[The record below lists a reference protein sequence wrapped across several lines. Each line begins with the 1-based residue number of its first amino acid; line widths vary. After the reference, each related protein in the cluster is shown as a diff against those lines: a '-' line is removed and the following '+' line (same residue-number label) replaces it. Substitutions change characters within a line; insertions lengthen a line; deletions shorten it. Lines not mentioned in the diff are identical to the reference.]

1 MKHTSKLLTAL
12 LLTMAFLVSAL
23 PVHGVHAEPETA
35 TVQKKAELVFVI
47 DSTGSMSG
55 AIKNV
60 KTGITSFVNSL
71 ETQGVNLRIGIVEY
85 RDIEEDG
92 MDSTIIHEL
101 NHSLWMNSTSEMVE
115 VLNGISAGGGGDD
128 PETVIDG
135 LGYLVDGETI
145 PWSSDSYKFAVVLT
159 DSGYKIANRHGFNS
173 LQEVAD
179 ALLTAGITTS
189 VVTEESEFSTYD
201 ALPDTTGGIKADISS
216 DFSTVL
222 ADLANQILG
231 LTGKAKKA
239 IYVLPGYLG
248 SELYDGPDDGTSG
261 GKRLWFPENPFDLDT
276 IVGQENLRKFYQDE
290 YGNGTQLHVD
300 YERDEYGTNIAPVY
314 TTYETLVKNLKK
326 EFGGENGE
334 YDVRFFP
341 YNWLEDLN
349 DSVKKLER
357 DIRKNHYDSVIF
369 VTHSTGGLLAS
380 AFIAKSDAN
389 KLLVSKAILIAAPLF
404 GTYASLLPIE
414 RGDARKTLNVL
425 GMDFWIDAIT
435 ANWWVRGWAKN
446 SPTTYQL
453 LPSDEYLRQVP
464 LLDSSS
470 TNWWTAWWNS
480 ESVDSV
486 DGYYNVLNRS
496 PRINPKLTI
505 GIENETENKPNRS
518 HKYFREK
525 ALNGDVVTQWSLAA
539 LMEVDTLLI
548 CTTSGHSTTKTARY
562 RSDRN
567 GGKKLADI
575 VYDRNGDGTVQGMS
589 ATGSIDGFVKLRT
602 CFFSAD
608 HGKLTKDPKVL
619 DQICTEIKG
628 MRNHSEK
635 HYTADTVGIS
645 QLVKIRYEADALVT
659 ATIYDADSNIVAQAS
674 SEGIS
679 GFDENDF
686 IFDSFADVEEDG
698 ERTEASIYM
707 PNSGYKIV
715 FTHGDSAGVS
725 VNFNASVSTL
735 VDDGWKDFSVMT
747 SVASTHD
754 SGLITSFDGT
764 AQVIDNDT
772 ITEIVEGTAEDWFTE
787 WEIPSSIK
795 VNKGDVLPIEI
806 SGSEA
811 EAVSDKLVWHSADES
826 IAHVSESGVLT
837 AVGYGK
843 TTISA
848 TDGNK
853 AVTAKV
859 TVMQNATA
867 VSFSD
872 VEMVIG
878 ERTLIRPS
886 FEPVSATET
895 DLTYSM
901 DKEGIIEINEF
912 GVMHALAEGSV
923 IVTGT
928 TAYGVSGQFTVTVK
942 DDTNYG
948 VESIALPAT
957 AKVGLNNKITLDV
970 AFNPV
975 NATNKNIK
983 WYVEDDSI
991 IRLTPGDAQAEIVG
1005 TKLGTTKVTAVSE
1018 DGGHVAECI
1027 VTVTEKEVG
1036 PPETGAVS
1044 MVLTGAML
1052 VVAGIAVNMGKR
1064 RKKH

>member
-23 PVHGVHAEPETA
+23 PTHGINAGTRTG
-35 TVQKKAELVFVI
+35 TVPKKAELVFVI
-47 DSTGSMSG
+47 DSTGSMG
-55 AIKNV
+55 DAINNV

-71 ETQGVNLRIGIVEY
+71 ETQGVKLRIGIVEY

-92 MDSTIIHEL
+92 LDSTIIHEL
-101 NHSLWMNSTSEMVE
+101 NHSPWMNSTSEMVG
-115 VLNGISAGGGGDD
+115 VLGGIAADGGGDI
-128 PETVIDG
+128 PESVIDG

-159 DSGYKIANRHGFNS
+159 DAGYKVANRHGFNS

-179 ALLTAGITTS
+179 ALLAAGINTS
-189 VVTEESEFSTYD
+189 VVTEESEFSTYEE
-201 ALPDTTGGIKADISS
+201 LYTTTGGTRANIYS

-231 LTGKAKKA
+231 LTEKAKKA

-248 SELYDGPDDGTSG
+248 SELYDGPDGTAG
-261 GKRLWFPENPFDLDT
+261 GDLVYVSIPGLILNMT
-276 IVGQENLRKFYQDE
+276 KFFQDADS
-290 YGNGTQLHVD
+290 NGTRLHVD
-300 YERDEYGTNIAPVY
+300 YARDEYGANG
-314 TTYETLVKNLKK
+314 TYKTLVDRLRA
-326 EFGGENGE
+326 EFVDE

-380 AFIAKSDAN
+380 AFIAKSNAN
-389 KLLVSKAILIAAPLF
+389 KLLVSKAIMIAAPLF

-414 RGDARKTLNVL
+414 RGDSRKF
-425 GMDFWIDAIT
+425 DFNEILSNIDWFSHGLDAIT
-435 ANWWVRGWAKN
+435 PKSWVRGWAKN

-453 LPSDEYLRQVP
+453 LPSSEYIRQIP
-464 LLDSSS
+464 MLNFNSD
-470 TNWWTAWWNS
+470 NWWNPWSNLEAIGSIGVYYRILNGS
-480 ESVDSV
+480 E
-486 DGYYNVLNRS
+486 
-496 PRINPKLTI
+496 RINPNLTN
-505 GIENETENKPNRS
+505 GTDRS
-518 HKYFREK
+518 HRYFRET
-525 ALNGDVVTQWSLAA
+525 ALKGDVISQWSLAS

-548 CTTSGHSTTKTARY
+548 CTTSGHSTTKTVLY
-562 RSDRN
+562 RN
-567 GGKKLADI
+567 GVFGGKKLDDI
-575 VYDRNGDGTVQGMS
+575 IYNRNGDGTVQGIS
-589 ATGSIDGFVKLRT
+589 ATGAVNGIVKLRVDYY
-602 CFFSAD
+602 SAD
-608 HGKLTKDPKVL
+608 HGGLCKDSEVL
-619 DQICTEIKG
+619 SRICSEIKG
-628 MRNHSEK
+628 MRTPVKNH
-635 HYTADTVGIS
+635 HVADTAGIS
-645 QLVKIRYEADALVT
+645 ELIKIRYKADVPVT
-659 ATIYDADSNIVAQAS
+659 ATIYDAENNVVAQVS
-674 SEGIS
+674 SEGIT

-686 IFDSFADVEEDG
+686 IFDSFADAEEDG

-707 PNSGYKIV
+707 PNGGYKIL
-715 FTHGDSAGVS
+715 FTHGNSADVS
-725 VNFNASVSTL
+725 VNFNAYVSTL

-747 SVASTHD
+747 SVASTYD
-754 SGLITSFDGT
+754 SGLIASFDGT
-764 AQVIDNDT
+764 TQVIDNDT
-772 ITEIVEGTAEDWFTE
+772 ITEIVGGTAEDWFTE
-787 WEIPSSIK
+787 WEIPSAIK

-811 EAVSDKLVWHSADES
+811 GAVSDKVVWHSADES
-826 IAHVSESGVLT
+826 IARVSESGVLT

-843 TTISA
+843 TIISA

-853 AVTAKV
+853 AVTSEV
-859 TVMQNATA
+859 TVIQNATA

-895 DLTYSM
+895 ELTYSM

-1005 TKLGTTKVTAVSE
+1005 TKLGSTKVTAVSE

-1044 MVLTGAML
+1044 MVMTGIML

>member
-23 PVHGVHAEPETA
+23 PTHGINAGTRTG
-35 TVQKKAELVFVI
+35 TVPKKAELVFVI
-47 DSTGSMSG
+47 DSTGSMG
-55 AIKNV
+55 DAINNV

-71 ETQGVNLRIGIVEY
+71 ETQGVKLRIGIVEY

-92 MDSTIIHEL
+92 LDSTIIHEL
-101 NHSLWMNSTSEMVE
+101 NHSPWMNSTSEMVG
-115 VLNGISAGGGGDD
+115 VLGGIAADGGGDI
-128 PETVIDG
+128 PESVIDG

-159 DSGYKIANRHGFNS
+159 DAGYKVANRHGFNS

-179 ALLTAGITTS
+179 ALLAAGINTS
-189 VVTEESEFSTYD
+189 VVTEESEFSTYEE
-201 ALPDTTGGIKADISS
+201 LYTTTGGTRANIYS

-231 LTGKAKKA
+231 LTEKAKKA

-248 SELYDGPDDGTSG
+248 SELYDGPDGTAG
-261 GKRLWFPENPFDLDT
+261 GDLVYVSIPGLILNMT
-276 IVGQENLRKFYQDE
+276 KFFQDADS
-290 YGNGTQLHVD
+290 NGTRLHVD
-300 YERDEYGTNIAPVY
+300 YARDEYGANG
-314 TTYETLVKNLKK
+314 TYKTLVDRLRA
-326 EFGGENGE
+326 EFVDE

-380 AFIAKSDAN
+380 AFIAKSNAN
-389 KLLVSKAILIAAPLF
+389 KLLVSKAIMIAAPLF

-414 RGDARKTLNVL
+414 RGDSRKF
-425 GMDFWIDAIT
+425 DFNEILSNIDWFSHGLDAIT
-435 ANWWVRGWAKN
+435 PKSWVRGWAKN

-453 LPSDEYLRQVP
+453 LPSSEYIRQIP
-464 LLDSSS
+464 MLNFNSD
-470 TNWWTAWWNS
+470 NWWNPWSNLEAIGSIGVYYRILNGS
-480 ESVDSV
+480 E
-486 DGYYNVLNRS
+486 
-496 PRINPKLTI
+496 RINPNLTN
-505 GIENETENKPNRS
+505 GTDRS
-518 HKYFREK
+518 HRYFRET
-525 ALNGDVVTQWSLAA
+525 ALKGDVISQWSLAS

-548 CTTSGHSTTKTARY
+548 CTTSGHSTTKTVLY
-562 RSDRN
+562 RN
-567 GGKKLADI
+567 GVFGGKKLDDI
-575 VYDRNGDGTVQGMS
+575 IYNRNGDGTVQGIS
-589 ATGSIDGFVKLRT
+589 ATGAVNGIVKLRVDYY
-602 CFFSAD
+602 SAD
-608 HGKLTKDPKVL
+608 HGGLCKDSEVL
-619 DQICTEIKG
+619 SRICSEIKG
-628 MRNHSEK
+628 MRTPVKNH
-635 HYTADTVGIS
+635 HVADTAGIS
-645 QLVKIRYEADALVT
+645 ELIKIRYKADVPVT
-659 ATIYDADSNIVAQAS
+659 ATIYDAENNVVAQVS
-674 SEGIS
+674 LEGIT

-686 IFDSFADVEEDG
+686 IFDSFADAEEDG

-707 PNSGYKIV
+707 PNGGYKIL
-715 FTHGDSAGVS
+715 FTHGNSADVS
-725 VNFNASVSTL
+725 VNFNAYVSTL

-747 SVASTHD
+747 SVASTYD
-754 SGLITSFDGT
+754 SGLIASFDGT
-764 AQVIDNDT
+764 TQVIDNDT
-772 ITEIVEGTAEDWFTE
+772 ITEIVGGTAEDWFTE
-787 WEIPSSIK
+787 WEIPSAIK

-811 EAVSDKLVWHSADES
+811 GAVSDKVVWHSADES
-826 IAHVSESGVLT
+826 IARVSESGVLT

-843 TTISA
+843 TIISA

-853 AVTAKV
+853 AVTSEV
-859 TVMQNATA
+859 TVIQNATA

-895 DLTYSM
+895 ELTYSM

-991 IRLTPGDAQAEIVG
+991 IRLTPGDAQAEIIG
-1005 TKLGTTKVTAVSE
+1005 TKLGSTKVTAVSE

-1044 MVLTGAML
+1044 MVMTGIML

>member
-23 PVHGVHAEPETA
+23 PVHGIHAEPETA
-35 TVQKKAELVFVI
+35 TVQKNAELVFVI
-47 DSTGSMSG
+47 DSTGSMG
-55 AIKNV
+55 DAINNV

-71 ETQGVNLRIGIVEY
+71 ETQGVKLRIGIVEY

-92 MDSTIIHEL
+92 LDSTIIHEL
-101 NHSLWMNSTSEMVE
+101 NHSPWMNSTSEMVG
-115 VLNGISAGGGGDD
+115 VLGGIAADGGGDI
-128 PETVIDG
+128 PESVIDG

-159 DSGYKIANRHGFNS
+159 DAGYKVANRHGFNS

-179 ALLTAGITTS
+179 ALLHAGINTS
-189 VVTEESEFSTYD
+189 VVTEESEFSTYEE
-201 ALPDTTGGIKADISS
+201 LYTTTGGTRANIYS

-231 LTGKAKKA
+231 LTEKAKKA

-248 SELYDGPDDGTSG
+248 SELYDGPDGTAG
-261 GKRLWFPENPFDLDT
+261 GDLVYVSIPGLILNMT
-276 IVGQENLRKFYQDE
+276 KFFQDADS
-290 YGNGTQLHVD
+290 NGTRLHVD
-300 YERDEYGTNIAPVY
+300 YARDEYGAKG
-314 TTYETLVKNLKK
+314 TYKTLVDRLRA
-326 EFGGENGE
+326 EFVDE

-380 AFIAKSDAN
+380 AFIAKSNAN

-414 RGDARKTLNVL
+414 RGDSRKL
-425 GMDFWIDAIT
+425 DFNESLSNIDWYSHGLDVISP
-435 ANWWVRGWAKN
+435 NLWVRAWARN

-453 LPSDEYLRQVP
+453 LPSSEYIRQIP
-464 LLDSSS
+464 MLNFNSD
-470 TNWWTAWWNS
+470 TWWNPWS
-480 ESVDSV
+480 NLEAIGSIGD
-486 DGYYNVLNRS
+486 YYRVLNES
-496 PRINPKLTI
+496 NRINPNLTN
-505 GIENETENKPNRS
+505 GTERS
-518 HKYFREK
+518 HRYFRET
-525 ALNGDVVTQWSLAA
+525 ALKGDIVNQWSLAS

-548 CTTSGHSTTKTARY
+548 CTASGHSTTKTARY
-562 RSDRN
+562 RN
-567 GGKKLADI
+567 GIFGGKELDDI
-575 VYDRNGDGTVQGMS
+575 IYDMKGDGTVQGVS
-589 ATGSIDGFVKLRT
+589 ATGAVNRIVKLRVGYY
-602 CFFSAD
+602 SAD
-608 HGKLTKDPKVL
+608 HSGLCKDSEVL
-619 DQICTEIKG
+619 SRICSEIRG
-628 MRNHSEK
+628 MRTPVKNH
-635 HYTADTVGIS
+635 HVADTAGIS
-645 QLVKIRYEADALVT
+645 ELIKIRYKADVPVT
-659 ATIYDADSNIVAQAS
+659 ATIYDAENNVVAQAS
-674 SEGIS
+674 SEGIT

-686 IFDSFADVEEDG
+686 IFDSFADAEEDG

-707 PNSGYKIV
+707 PNGGYKIL
-715 FTHGDSAGVS
+715 FTHGNSADVS
-725 VNFNASVSTL
+725 VNFNAYVSTL

-747 SVASTHD
+747 SVASTYD
-754 SGLITSFDGT
+754 SGLIASFDGT
-764 AQVIDNDT
+764 TQVIDNDT
-772 ITEIVEGTAEDWFTE
+772 ITEIVGGTAEDWFTE
-787 WEIPSSIK
+787 WEIPSAIK

-811 EAVSDKLVWHSADES
+811 GAVSDKVVWHSADES
-826 IAHVSESGVLT
+826 IARVSESGVLT

-843 TTISA
+843 TIISA

-853 AVTAKV
+853 AVTSEV
-859 TVMQNATA
+859 TVIQNATA

-895 DLTYSM
+895 ELTYSM

-991 IRLTPGDAQAEIVG
+991 IRLTPGDAQAEIIG
-1005 TKLGTTKVTAVSE
+1005 TKLGSTKVTAVSE

-1044 MVLTGAML
+1044 MVMTGIML
-1052 VVAGIAVNMGKR
+1052 VAAGAAVTLRKR
-1064 RKKH
+1064 RRRI

>member
-23 PVHGVHAEPETA
+23 PVHGIHAEPETA
-35 TVQKKAELVFVI
+35 TVQKNAELVFVI
-47 DSTGSMSG
+47 DSTGSMG
-55 AIKNV
+55 DAINNV

-71 ETQGVNLRIGIVEY
+71 ETQGVKLRIGIVEY

-92 MDSTIIHEL
+92 LDSTIIHEL
-101 NHSLWMNSTSEMVE
+101 NHSPWMNSTSEMVG
-115 VLNGISAGGGGDD
+115 VLGGIAADGGGDI
-128 PETVIDG
+128 PESVIDG

-159 DSGYKIANRHGFNS
+159 DAGYKVANRHGFNS

-179 ALLTAGITTS
+179 ALLHAGINTS
-189 VVTEESEFSTYD
+189 VVTEESEFSTYEE
-201 ALPDTTGGIKADISS
+201 LYTTTGGTRANIYS

-231 LTGKAKKA
+231 LTGKSKKA

-248 SELYDGPDDGTSG
+248 SELYDGPDGTAG
-261 GKRLWFPENPFDLDT
+261 GDLVYVSIPRLMLNMT
-276 IVGQENLRKFYQDE
+276 KFFQDADS
-290 YGNGTQLHVD
+290 NGTRLHVD
-300 YERDEYGTNIAPVY
+300 YARDEYGANG
-314 TTYETLVKNLKK
+314 TYKTLVDRLRA
-326 EFGGENGE
+326 EFVDE

-380 AFIAKSDAN
+380 AFIAKSNAN

-414 RGDARKTLNVL
+414 RGDSRKF
-425 GMDFWIDAIT
+425 DFNEILSNIDWFSHGLDAIT
-435 ANWWVRGWAKN
+435 PKSWVRGWAKN

-453 LPSDEYLRQVP
+453 LPNSEYIRQIPMLNFNSD
-464 LLDSSS
+464 
-470 TNWWTAWWNS
+470 NWWSPWSNLEAIGS
-480 ESVDSV
+480 IG
-486 DGYYNVLNRS
+486 GYYRILNGS
-496 PRINPKLTI
+496 ERINPNLTN
-505 GIENETENKPNRS
+505 GTDRS
-518 HKYFREK
+518 HRYFRET
-525 ALNGDVVTQWSLAA
+525 ALKGDVISQWSLAS

-548 CTTSGHSTTKTARY
+548 CTTSGHSTTKTVLY
-562 RSDRN
+562 RN
-567 GGKKLADI
+567 GVFGGKKLDDI
-575 VYDRNGDGTVQGMS
+575 IYNRNGDGTVQGIS
-589 ATGSIDGFVKLRT
+589 ATGAVNGIVKLRVDYY
-602 CFFSAD
+602 SAD
-608 HGKLTKDPKVL
+608 HGGLCKDSEVL
-619 DQICTEIKG
+619 SRICSEIRG
-628 MRNHSEK
+628 MRTPVKNH
-635 HYTADTVGIS
+635 HVADTAGIS
-645 QLVKIRYEADALVT
+645 ELIKIRYKADVPVT
-659 ATIYDADSNIVAQAS
+659 ATIYDAENNVVAQVS
-674 SEGIS
+674 SEGIT
-679 GFDENDF
+679 GFEENDF
-686 IFDSFADVEEDG
+686 IFDSFADAEEDG

-707 PNSGYKIV
+707 PNGGYKIL
-715 FTHGDSAGVS
+715 FTHGNSADVS
-725 VNFNASVSTL
+725 VNFNAYVSTL
-735 VDDGWKDFSVMT
+735 VDDGWKDFSVIT
-747 SVASTHD
+747 SVASTYD
-754 SGLITSFDGT
+754 SGLIASFDGT
-764 AQVIDNDT
+764 TQVIDNDT
-772 ITEIVEGTAEDWFTE
+772 ITEIVGGTAEDWFTE
-787 WEIPSSIK
+787 WEIPSAIK

-811 EAVSDKLVWHSADES
+811 GAVSDKLVWHSADES

-843 TTISA
+843 TIISA

-853 AVTAKV
+853 AVTSEV
-859 TVMQNATA
+859 TVIQNATA

-895 DLTYSM
+895 ELTYSM

>member
-1 MKHTSKLLTAL
+1 
-12 LLTMAFLVSAL
+12 
-23 PVHGVHAEPETA
+23 
-35 TVQKKAELVFVI
+35 
-47 DSTGSMSG
+47 
-55 AIKNV
+55 
-60 KTGITSFVNSL
+60 
-71 ETQGVNLRIGIVEY
+71 
-85 RDIEEDG
+85 
-92 MDSTIIHEL
+92 
-101 NHSLWMNSTSEMVE
+101 MNSTSEMVG
-115 VLNGISAGGGGDD
+115 VLGGIAADGGGDI
-128 PETVIDG
+128 PESVIDG

-159 DSGYKIANRHGFNS
+159 DAGYKVANRHGFNS

-179 ALLTAGITTS
+179 ALLHAGINTS
-189 VVTEESEFSTYD
+189 VVTEESEFSTYEE
-201 ALPDTTGGIKADISS
+201 LYTTTGGTRANIYS

-248 SELYDGPDDGTSG
+248 SQLYEGRDGTAG
-261 GKRLWFPENPFDLDT
+261 G
-276 IVGQENLRKFYQDE
+276 NLIFVQLPNLIMNMDKFLQ
-290 YGNGTQLHVD
+290 GANSNGTRLHVD
-300 YERDEYGTNIAPVY
+300 YARDEYGANG
-314 TTYETLVKNLKK
+314 TYKTLVDRLRA
-326 EFGGENGE
+326 EFVDE

-380 AFIAKSDAN
+380 AFIAKSNAN

-414 RGDARKTLNVL
+414 RGDSRKL
-425 GMDFWIDAIT
+425 DFNEILSNIDWFSHVVDAISP
-435 ANWWVRGWAKN
+435 NLWVRAWARN

-453 LPSDEYLRQVP
+453 LPSSEYIRQIP
-464 LLDSSS
+464 MLNFNSD
-470 TNWWTAWWNS
+470 NWWNPWSNLEAIGS
-480 ESVDSV
+480 IG
-486 DGYYNVLNRS
+486 GYYRILNES
-496 PRINPKLTI
+496 NRINPNLTN
-505 GIENETENKPNRS
+505 GTDRS
-518 HKYFREK
+518 HRYFRET
-525 ALNGDVVTQWSLAA
+525 ALKGDVISQWSLAS

-548 CTTSGHSTTKTARY
+548 CTTSGHSTTKTVLY
-562 RSDRN
+562 RN
-567 GGKKLADI
+567 GVFGGKKLDDI
-575 VYDRNGDGTVQGMS
+575 IYDMKGDGTVQGIS
-589 ATGSIDGFVKLRT
+589 ATGAVNGIVKLRVDYY
-602 CFFSAD
+602 SAD
-608 HGKLTKDPKVL
+608 HGGLCKDSEVL
-619 DQICTEIKG
+619 SRICSEIRG
-628 MRNHSEK
+628 MRTPVKNH
-635 HYTADTVGIS
+635 HVADTAGIS
-645 QLVKIRYEADALVT
+645 ELIKIRYKADVPVT
-659 ATIYDADSNIVAQAS
+659 ATIYDAENNVVAQVS
-674 SEGIS
+674 SEGIT
-679 GFDENDF
+679 GFEENDF
-686 IFDSFADVEEDG
+686 IFDSFADAEEDG

-707 PNSGYKIV
+707 PNGGYKIL
-715 FTHGDSAGVS
+715 FTHGNSADVS
-725 VNFNASVSTL
+725 VNFNAYVSTL

-747 SVASTHD
+747 SVASTYD
-754 SGLITSFDGT
+754 SGLIASFDGT
-764 AQVIDNDT
+764 TQVIDNDT
-772 ITEIVEGTAEDWFTE
+772 ITEIVGGTAEDWFTE
-787 WEIPSSIK
+787 WEIPSAIK

-886 FEPVSATET
+886 FELVSATET

-901 DKEGIIEINEF
+901 DKEGVIEINEF

-991 IRLTPGDAQAEIVG
+991 IRLTPGDAQAEIIG

-1052 VVAGIAVNMGKR
+1052 VAAGAAVTLRKR
-1064 RKKH
+1064 RRI

>member
-23 PVHGVHAEPETA
+23 PTHGINAGTRTG
-35 TVQKKAELVFVI
+35 TVPKKAELVFVI
-47 DSTGSMSG
+47 DSTGSMG
-55 AIKNV
+55 DAINNV

-71 ETQGVNLRIGIVEY
+71 ETQGVKLRIGIVEY

-92 MDSTIIHEL
+92 LDSTIIHEL
-101 NHSLWMNSTSEMVE
+101 NHSPWMNSTSEMVG
-115 VLNGISAGGGGDD
+115 VLGGIAADGGGDI
-128 PETVIDG
+128 PESVIDG

-159 DSGYKIANRHGFNS
+159 DAGYKVANRHGFNS

-179 ALLTAGITTS
+179 ALLAAGINTS
-189 VVTEESEFSTYD
+189 VVTEESEFSTYEE
-201 ALPDTTGGIKADISS
+201 LYTTTGGTRANIYS

-231 LTGKAKKA
+231 LTEKAKKA

-248 SELYDGPDDGTSG
+248 SELYDGPDGTAG
-261 GKRLWFPENPFDLDT
+261 GDLVYVSIPGLILNMT
-276 IVGQENLRKFYQDE
+276 KFFQDADS
-290 YGNGTQLHVD
+290 NGTRLHVD
-300 YERDEYGTNIAPVY
+300 YARDEYGANG
-314 TTYETLVKNLKK
+314 TYKTLVDRLRA
-326 EFGGENGE
+326 EFVDE

-380 AFIAKSDAN
+380 AFIAKSNAN
-389 KLLVSKAILIAAPLF
+389 KLLVSKAIMIAAPLF

-414 RGDARKTLNVL
+414 RGDSRKF
-425 GMDFWIDAIT
+425 DFNEILTNIDWFSHGLDAIT
-435 ANWWVRGWAKN
+435 PKSWVRGWAKN

-453 LPSDEYLRQVP
+453 LPSSEYIRQIP
-464 LLDSSS
+464 MLNFNSD
-470 TNWWTAWWNS
+470 NWWNPWSNLEAIGSIGVYYRILNGS
-480 ESVDSV
+480 E
-486 DGYYNVLNRS
+486 
-496 PRINPKLTI
+496 RINPNLTN
-505 GIENETENKPNRS
+505 GTDRS
-518 HKYFREK
+518 HRYFRET
-525 ALNGDVVTQWSLAA
+525 ALKGDVISQWSLAS

-548 CTTSGHSTTKTARY
+548 CTTSGHSTTKTVLY
-562 RSDRN
+562 RN
-567 GGKKLADI
+567 GVFGGKKLDDI
-575 VYDRNGDGTVQGMS
+575 IYNRNGDGTVQGIS
-589 ATGSIDGFVKLRT
+589 ATGAVNGIVKLRVDYY
-602 CFFSAD
+602 SAD
-608 HGKLTKDPKVL
+608 HGGLCKDSEVL
-619 DQICTEIKG
+619 SRICSEIKG
-628 MRNHSEK
+628 MRTPVKNH
-635 HYTADTVGIS
+635 HVADTAGIS
-645 QLVKIRYEADALVT
+645 ELIKIRYKADVPVT
-659 ATIYDADSNIVAQAS
+659 ATIYDAENNVVAQVS
-674 SEGIS
+674 SEGIT

-686 IFDSFADVEEDG
+686 IFDSFADAEEDG

-707 PNSGYKIV
+707 PNGGYKIL
-715 FTHGDSAGVS
+715 FTHGNSADVS
-725 VNFNASVSTL
+725 VNFNAYVSTL

-747 SVASTHD
+747 SVASTYD
-754 SGLITSFDGT
+754 SGLIASFDGT
-764 AQVIDNDT
+764 TQVIDNDT
-772 ITEIVEGTAEDWFTE
+772 ITEIVGGTAEDWFTE
-787 WEIPSSIK
+787 WEIPSAIK

-811 EAVSDKLVWHSADES
+811 GAVSDKVVWHSADES
-826 IAHVSESGVLT
+826 IARVSESGVLT

-843 TTISA
+843 TIISA

-853 AVTAKV
+853 AVTSEV
-859 TVMQNATA
+859 TVIQNATA

-895 DLTYSM
+895 ELTYSM

-991 IRLTPGDAQAEIVG
+991 IRLTPGDAQAEIIG
-1005 TKLGTTKVTAVSE
+1005 TKLGSTKVTAVSE

-1044 MVLTGAML
+1044 MVMTGIML
-1052 VVAGIAVNMGKR
+1052 VAAGAAVTLRKR
-1064 RKKH
+1064 RRRI

>member
-23 PVHGVHAEPETA
+23 PTHGINAGTRTG
-35 TVQKKAELVFVI
+35 TVPKKAELVFVI
-47 DSTGSMSG
+47 DSTGSMG
-55 AIKNV
+55 DAINNV

-71 ETQGVNLRIGIVEY
+71 ETQGVKLRIGIVEY

-92 MDSTIIHEL
+92 LDSTIIHEL
-101 NHSLWMNSTSEMVE
+101 NHSPWMNSTSEMVG
-115 VLNGISAGGGGDD
+115 VLGGIAADGGGDI
-128 PETVIDG
+128 PESVIDG

-159 DSGYKIANRHGFNS
+159 DAGYKVANRHGFNS

-179 ALLTAGITTS
+179 ALLAAGINTS
-189 VVTEESEFSTYD
+189 VVTEESEFSTYEE
-201 ALPDTTGGIKADISS
+201 LYTTTGGTRANIYS

-231 LTGKAKKA
+231 LTEKAKKA

-248 SELYDGPDDGTSG
+248 SELYDGPDGTAG
-261 GKRLWFPENPFDLDT
+261 GDLVYVSIPGLILNMT
-276 IVGQENLRKFYQDE
+276 KFFQDADS
-290 YGNGTQLHVD
+290 NGTRLHVD
-300 YERDEYGTNIAPVY
+300 YARDEYGANG
-314 TTYETLVKNLKK
+314 TYKTLVDRLRA
-326 EFGGENGE
+326 EFVDE

-380 AFIAKSDAN
+380 AFIAKSNAN
-389 KLLVSKAILIAAPLF
+389 KLLVSKAIMIAAPLF

-414 RGDARKTLNVL
+414 RGDSRKF
-425 GMDFWIDAIT
+425 DFNEILSNIDWFSHGLDAIT
-435 ANWWVRGWAKN
+435 PKSWVRGWAKN

-453 LPSDEYLRQVP
+453 LPSSEYIRQIP
-464 LLDSSS
+464 MLNFNSD
-470 TNWWTAWWNS
+470 NWWNPWSNLEAIGSIGVYYRILNGS
-480 ESVDSV
+480 E
-486 DGYYNVLNRS
+486 
-496 PRINPKLTI
+496 RINPNLTN
-505 GIENETENKPNRS
+505 GTDRS
-518 HKYFREK
+518 HRYFRET
-525 ALNGDVVTQWSLAA
+525 ALKGDVISQWSLAS

-548 CTTSGHSTTKTARY
+548 CTTSGHSTTKTVLY
-562 RSDRN
+562 RN
-567 GGKKLADI
+567 GVFGGKKLDDI
-575 VYDRNGDGTVQGMS
+575 IYNRNGDGTVQGIS
-589 ATGSIDGFVKLRT
+589 ATGAVNGIVKLRVDYY
-602 CFFSAD
+602 SAD
-608 HGKLTKDPKVL
+608 HGGLCKDSEVL
-619 DQICTEIKG
+619 SRICSEIKG
-628 MRNHSEK
+628 MRTPVKNH
-635 HYTADTVGIS
+635 HVADTAGIS
-645 QLVKIRYEADALVT
+645 ELIKIRYKADVPVT
-659 ATIYDADSNIVAQAS
+659 ATIYDAENNVVAQVS
-674 SEGIS
+674 SEGIT

-686 IFDSFADVEEDG
+686 IFDSFADAEEDG

-707 PNSGYKIV
+707 PNGGYKIL
-715 FTHGDSAGVS
+715 FTHGNSADVS
-725 VNFNASVSTL
+725 VNFNAYVSTL
-735 VDDGWKDFSVMT
+735 VDDGWKDSSVMT
-747 SVASTHD
+747 SVASTYD
-754 SGLITSFDGT
+754 SGLIASFDGT
-764 AQVIDNDT
+764 TQVIDNDT
-772 ITEIVEGTAEDWFTE
+772 ITEIVGGTAEDWFTE
-787 WEIPSSIK
+787 WEIPSAIK

-811 EAVSDKLVWHSADES
+811 GAVSDKVVWHSADES
-826 IAHVSESGVLT
+826 IARVSESGVLT

-843 TTISA
+843 TIISA

-853 AVTAKV
+853 AVTSEV
-859 TVMQNATA
+859 TVIQNATA

-895 DLTYSM
+895 ELTYSM

-1005 TKLGTTKVTAVSE
+1005 TKLGSTKVTAVSE

-1044 MVLTGAML
+1044 MVMTGIML
-1052 VVAGIAVNMGKR
+1052 VAAGAAVTLRKR
-1064 RKKH
+1064 RRRI

>member
-23 PVHGVHAEPETA
+23 PTHGINAGTRTG
-35 TVQKKAELVFVI
+35 TVPKKAELVFVI
-47 DSTGSMSG
+47 DSTGSMG
-55 AIKNV
+55 DAINNV

-71 ETQGVNLRIGIVEY
+71 ETQGVKLRIGIVEY

-92 MDSTIIHEL
+92 LDSTIIHEL
-101 NHSLWMNSTSEMVE
+101 NHSPWMNSTSEMVG
-115 VLNGISAGGGGDD
+115 VLGGIAADGGGDI
-128 PETVIDG
+128 PESVIDG

-159 DSGYKIANRHGFNS
+159 DAGYKVANRHGFNS

-179 ALLTAGITTS
+179 ALLAAGINTS
-189 VVTEESEFSTYD
+189 VVTEESEFSTYEE
-201 ALPDTTGGIKADISS
+201 LYTTTGGTRANIYS

-231 LTGKAKKA
+231 LTEKAKKA

-248 SELYDGPDDGTSG
+248 SELYDGPDGTAG
-261 GKRLWFPENPFDLDT
+261 G
-276 IVGQENLRKFYQDE
+276 NLVYVSIPGLILNMTKFFQDADS
-290 YGNGTQLHVD
+290 NGTRLHVD
-300 YERDEYGTNIAPVY
+300 YARDEYGANG
-314 TTYETLVKNLKK
+314 TYKTLVDRLRA
-326 EFGGENGE
+326 EFVDE

-380 AFIAKSDAN
+380 AFIAKSNAN
-389 KLLVSKAILIAAPLF
+389 KLLVSKAIMIAAPLF

-414 RGDARKTLNVL
+414 RGDSRKF
-425 GMDFWIDAIT
+425 DFNEILSNIDWFSHGLDAIT
-435 ANWWVRGWAKN
+435 PKSWVRGWAKN

-453 LPSDEYLRQVP
+453 LPSSEYIRQIP
-464 LLDSSS
+464 MLNFNSD
-470 TNWWTAWWNS
+470 NWWNPWSNLEAIGSIGVYYRILNGS
-480 ESVDSV
+480 E
-486 DGYYNVLNRS
+486 
-496 PRINPKLTI
+496 RINPNLTN
-505 GIENETENKPNRS
+505 GTDRS
-518 HKYFREK
+518 HRYFRET
-525 ALNGDVVTQWSLAA
+525 ALKGDVISQWSLAS

-548 CTTSGHSTTKTARY
+548 CTTSGHSTTKTVLY
-562 RSDRN
+562 RN
-567 GGKKLADI
+567 GVFGGKKLDDI
-575 VYDRNGDGTVQGMS
+575 IYNRNGDGTVQGIS
-589 ATGSIDGFVKLRT
+589 ATGAVNGIVKLRVDYY
-602 CFFSAD
+602 SAD
-608 HGKLTKDPKVL
+608 HGGLCKDSEVL
-619 DQICTEIKG
+619 SRICSEIKG
-628 MRNHSEK
+628 MRTPVKNH
-635 HYTADTVGIS
+635 HVADTAGIS
-645 QLVKIRYEADALVT
+645 ELIKIRYKADVPVT
-659 ATIYDADSNIVAQAS
+659 ATIYDAENNVVAQVS
-674 SEGIS
+674 SEGIT

-686 IFDSFADVEEDG
+686 IFDSFADAEEDG

-707 PNSGYKIV
+707 PNGGYKIL
-715 FTHGDSAGVS
+715 FTHGNSADVS
-725 VNFNASVSTL
+725 VNFNAYVSTL

-747 SVASTHD
+747 SVASTYD
-754 SGLITSFDGT
+754 SGLIASFDGT
-764 AQVIDNDT
+764 TQVIDNDT
-772 ITEIVEGTAEDWFTE
+772 ITEIVGGTAEDWFTE
-787 WEIPSSIK
+787 WEIPSAIK

-811 EAVSDKLVWHSADES
+811 GAVSDKVVWHSADES
-826 IAHVSESGVLT
+826 IARVSESGVLT

-843 TTISA
+843 TIISA

-853 AVTAKV
+853 AVTSEV
-859 TVMQNATA
+859 TVIQNATA

-895 DLTYSM
+895 ELTYSM

-991 IRLTPGDAQAEIVG
+991 IRLTPGDAQAEIIG
-1005 TKLGTTKVTAVSE
+1005 TKLGSTKVTAVSE

>member
-23 PVHGVHAEPETA
+23 PVHGIHAEPETA
-35 TVQKKAELVFVI
+35 TVQKNAELVFVI
-47 DSTGSMSG
+47 DSTGSMG
-55 AIKNV
+55 DAINNV

-71 ETQGVNLRIGIVEY
+71 ETQGVKLRIGIVEY

-92 MDSTIIHEL
+92 LDSTIIHEL
-101 NHSLWMNSTSEMVE
+101 NHSPWMNSTSEMVG
-115 VLNGISAGGGGDD
+115 VLGGIAADGGGDI
-128 PETVIDG
+128 PESVIDG

-159 DSGYKIANRHGFNS
+159 DAGYKVANRHGFNS

-179 ALLTAGITTS
+179 ALLHAGINTS
-189 VVTEESEFSTYD
+189 VVTEESEFSTYEE
-201 ALPDTTGGIKADISS
+201 LYTTTGGTRANIYS

-231 LTGKAKKA
+231 LTGKSKKA

-248 SELYDGPDDGTSG
+248 SELYDGPDGTAG
-261 GKRLWFPENPFDLDT
+261 GDLVYVSIPRLMLNMT
-276 IVGQENLRKFYQDE
+276 KFFQDADS
-290 YGNGTQLHVD
+290 NGTRLHVD
-300 YERDEYGTNIAPVY
+300 YARDEYGANG
-314 TTYETLVKNLKK
+314 TYKTLVDRLRA
-326 EFGGENGE
+326 EFVDE

-380 AFIAKSDAN
+380 AFIAKSNAN

-414 RGDARKTLNVL
+414 RGDSRKF
-425 GMDFWIDAIT
+425 DFNEILSNIDWFSHGLDAIT
-435 ANWWVRGWAKN
+435 PKSWVRGWAKN

-453 LPSDEYLRQVP
+453 LPSSEYIRQIP
-464 LLDSSS
+464 MLNFNSD
-470 TNWWTAWWNS
+470 NWWSPWSNLEAIGS
-480 ESVDSV
+480 IG
-486 DGYYNVLNRS
+486 GYYRILNGS
-496 PRINPKLTI
+496 ERINPNLTN
-505 GIENETENKPNRS
+505 GTDRS
-518 HKYFREK
+518 HRYFRET
-525 ALNGDVVTQWSLAA
+525 ALKGDVISQWSLAS

-548 CTTSGHSTTKTARY
+548 CTTSGHSTTKTVLY
-562 RSDRN
+562 RN
-567 GGKKLADI
+567 GVFGGKKLDDI
-575 VYDRNGDGTVQGMS
+575 IYNRNGDGTVQGIS
-589 ATGSIDGFVKLRT
+589 ATGAVNGIVKLRVDYY
-602 CFFSAD
+602 SAD
-608 HGKLTKDPKVL
+608 HGGLCKDSEVL
-619 DQICTEIKG
+619 SRICSEIRG
-628 MRNHSEK
+628 MRTPVKNH
-635 HYTADTVGIS
+635 HVADTAGIS
-645 QLVKIRYEADALVT
+645 ELIKIRYKADVPVT
-659 ATIYDADSNIVAQAS
+659 ATIYDAENNVVAQVS
-674 SEGIS
+674 SEGIT
-679 GFDENDF
+679 GFEENDF
-686 IFDSFADVEEDG
+686 IFDSFADAEEDG

-707 PNSGYKIV
+707 PNGGYKIL
-715 FTHGDSAGVS
+715 FTHGNSADVS
-725 VNFNASVSTL
+725 VNFNAYVSTL
-735 VDDGWKDFSVMT
+735 VDDGWKDFSVIT
-747 SVASTHD
+747 SVASTYD
-754 SGLITSFDGT
+754 SGLIASFDGT
-764 AQVIDNDT
+764 TQVIDNDT
-772 ITEIVEGTAEDWFTE
+772 ITEIVGGTAEDWFTE
-787 WEIPSSIK
+787 WEIPSAIK

-811 EAVSDKLVWHSADES
+811 GAVSDKLVWHSADES

-843 TTISA
+843 TIISA

-853 AVTAKV
+853 AVTSEV
-859 TVMQNATA
+859 TVIQNATA

-895 DLTYSM
+895 ELTYSM

>member
-23 PVHGVHAEPETA
+23 PTHGINAGTRTG
-35 TVQKKAELVFVI
+35 TVPKKAELVFVI
-47 DSTGSMSG
+47 DSTGSMG
-55 AIKNV
+55 DAINNV

-71 ETQGVNLRIGIVEY
+71 ETQGVKLRIGIVEY

-92 MDSTIIHEL
+92 LDSTIIHEL
-101 NHSLWMNSTSEMVE
+101 NHSPWMNSTSEMVG
-115 VLNGISAGGGGDD
+115 VLGGIAADGGGDI
-128 PETVIDG
+128 PESVIDG

-159 DSGYKIANRHGFNS
+159 DAGYKVANRHGFNS

-179 ALLTAGITTS
+179 ALLAAGINTS
-189 VVTEESEFSTYD
+189 VVTEESEFSTYEE
-201 ALPDTTGGIKADISS
+201 LYTTTGGTRANIYS

-231 LTGKAKKA
+231 LTEKAKKA

-248 SELYDGPDDGTSG
+248 SELYDGPDGTAG
-261 GKRLWFPENPFDLDT
+261 GDLVYVSIPGLILNMT
-276 IVGQENLRKFYQDE
+276 KFFQDADS
-290 YGNGTQLHVD
+290 NGTRLHVD
-300 YERDEYGTNIAPVY
+300 YARDEYGANG
-314 TTYETLVKNLKK
+314 TYKTLVDRLRA
-326 EFGGENGE
+326 EFVDE

-380 AFIAKSDAN
+380 AFIAKSNAN
-389 KLLVSKAILIAAPLF
+389 KLLVSKAIMIAAPLF

-414 RGDARKTLNVL
+414 RGDSRKF
-425 GMDFWIDAIT
+425 DFNEILSNIDWFSHGLDAIT
-435 ANWWVRGWAKN
+435 PKSWVRGWAKN

-453 LPSDEYLRQVP
+453 LPSSEYIRQIP
-464 LLDSSS
+464 MLNFNSD
-470 TNWWTAWWNS
+470 NWWNPWSNLEAIGSIGVYYRILNGS
-480 ESVDSV
+480 E
-486 DGYYNVLNRS
+486 
-496 PRINPKLTI
+496 RINPNLTN
-505 GIENETENKPNRS
+505 GTDRS
-518 HKYFREK
+518 HRYFRET
-525 ALNGDVVTQWSLAA
+525 ALKGDVISQWSLAS

-548 CTTSGHSTTKTARY
+548 CTTSGHSTTKTVLY
-562 RSDRN
+562 RN
-567 GGKKLADI
+567 GVFGGKKLDDI
-575 VYDRNGDGTVQGMS
+575 IYNRNGDGTVQGIS
-589 ATGSIDGFVKLRT
+589 ATGAVNGIVKLRVDYY
-602 CFFSAD
+602 SAD
-608 HGKLTKDPKVL
+608 HGGLCKDSEVL
-619 DQICTEIKG
+619 SRICSEIKG
-628 MRNHSEK
+628 MRTPVKNH
-635 HYTADTVGIS
+635 HVADTAGIS
-645 QLVKIRYEADALVT
+645 ELIKIRYKADVPVT
-659 ATIYDADSNIVAQAS
+659 ATIYDAENNVVAQVS
-674 SEGIS
+674 SEGIT

-686 IFDSFADVEEDG
+686 IFDSFADAEEDG

-707 PNSGYKIV
+707 PNGGHKIL
-715 FTHGDSAGVS
+715 FTHGNSADVS
-725 VNFNASVSTL
+725 VNFNTYVSTL

-747 SVASTHD
+747 SVASTYD
-754 SGLITSFDGT
+754 SGLIASFDGT
-764 AQVIDNDT
+764 TQVIDNDT
-772 ITEIVEGTAEDWFTE
+772 ITEIVGGTAEDWFTE
-787 WEIPSSIK
+787 WEIPSAIK

-811 EAVSDKLVWHSADES
+811 GAVSDKVVWHSADES
-826 IAHVSESGVLT
+826 IARVSESGVLT

-843 TTISA
+843 TIISA

-853 AVTAKV
+853 AVTSEV
-859 TVMQNATA
+859 TVIQNATA

-895 DLTYSM
+895 ELTYSM

-991 IRLTPGDAQAEIVG
+991 IRLTPGDAQAEIIG
-1005 TKLGTTKVTAVSE
+1005 TKLGSTKVTAVSE

-1044 MVLTGAML
+1044 MVMTGIML
-1052 VVAGIAVNMGKR
+1052 VAAGAAVTLRKR
-1064 RKKH
+1064 RRRI

>member
-23 PVHGVHAEPETA
+23 PVHGIHAEPETA

-101 NHSLWMNSTSEMVE
+101 NHSLWMNSTSEMVG
-115 VLNGISAGGGGDD
+115 VLGGIAADGGGDI
-128 PETVIDG
+128 PESVIDG

-179 ALLTAGITTS
+179 ALLAAGINTS
-189 VVTEESEFSTYD
+189 VVTEESEFSTYEE
-201 ALPDTTGGIKADISS
+201 LYTTTGGTRANIYS

-231 LTGKAKKA
+231 LTEKAKKA

-248 SELYDGPDDGTSG
+248 SELYDGPDGTAG
-261 GKRLWFPENPFDLDT
+261 GDLVYVSIPGLILNMT
-276 IVGQENLRKFYQDE
+276 KFFQDADS
-290 YGNGTQLHVD
+290 NGTRLHVD
-300 YERDEYGTNIAPVY
+300 YARDEYGANG
-314 TTYETLVKNLKK
+314 TYKTLVDRLRA
-326 EFGGENGE
+326 EFVDE

-380 AFIAKSDAN
+380 AFIAKSNAN
-389 KLLVSKAILIAAPLF
+389 KLLVSKAIMIAAPLF

-414 RGDARKTLNVL
+414 RGDSRKF
-425 GMDFWIDAIT
+425 DFNEILSNIDWFSHGLDAIT
-435 ANWWVRGWAKN
+435 PKSWVRGWAKN

-453 LPSDEYLRQVP
+453 LPSSEYIRQIP
-464 LLDSSS
+464 MLNFNSD
-470 TNWWTAWWNS
+470 NWWNPWSNLEAIGSIGVYYRILNGS
-480 ESVDSV
+480 E
-486 DGYYNVLNRS
+486 
-496 PRINPKLTI
+496 RINPNLTN
-505 GIENETENKPNRS
+505 GTDRS
-518 HKYFREK
+518 HRYFRET
-525 ALNGDVVTQWSLAA
+525 ALKGDVISQWSLAS

-548 CTTSGHSTTKTARY
+548 CTTSGHSTTKTVLY
-562 RSDRN
+562 RN
-567 GGKKLADI
+567 GVFGGKKLDDI
-575 VYDRNGDGTVQGMS
+575 IYNRNGDGTVQGIS
-589 ATGSIDGFVKLRT
+589 ATGAVNGIVKLRVD
-602 CFFSAD
+602 FHSAD
-608 HGKLTKDPKVL
+608 HGGLCKDSEVL
-619 DQICTEIKG
+619 SRICSEIKG
-628 MRNHSEK
+628 MRTPVKNH
-635 HYTADTVGIS
+635 HVADTAGIS
-645 QLVKIRYEADALVT
+645 ELIKIRYKADVPVT
-659 ATIYDADSNIVAQAS
+659 ATIYDAENNVVAQVS
-674 SEGIS
+674 SEGIT

-686 IFDSFADVEEDG
+686 IFDSFADAEEDG

-707 PNSGYKIV
+707 PNGGYKIL
-715 FTHGDSAGVS
+715 FTHGNSADVS
-725 VNFNASVSTL
+725 VNFNAYVSTL

-747 SVASTHD
+747 SVASTYD
-754 SGLITSFDGT
+754 SGLIASFDGT
-764 AQVIDNDT
+764 TQVIDNDT
-772 ITEIVEGTAEDWFTE
+772 ITEIVGGTAEDWFTE
-787 WEIPSSIK
+787 WEIPSAIK

-811 EAVSDKLVWHSADES
+811 GAVSDKVVWHSADES
-826 IAHVSESGVLT
+826 IARVSESGVLT

-843 TTISA
+843 TIISA

-853 AVTAKV
+853 AVTSEV
-859 TVMQNATA
+859 TVIQNATA

-895 DLTYSM
+895 ELTYSM
-901 DKEGIIEINEF
+901 DKEGVIEINEF

-991 IRLTPGDAQAEIVG
+991 IRITPGDAQAEIVG

>member
-23 PVHGVHAEPETA
+23 PTHGINAGTRTG
-35 TVQKKAELVFVI
+35 TVPKKAELVFVI
-47 DSTGSMSG
+47 DSTGSMG
-55 AIKNV
+55 DAINNV

-71 ETQGVNLRIGIVEY
+71 ETQGVKLRIGIVEY

-92 MDSTIIHEL
+92 LDSTIIHEL
-101 NHSLWMNSTSEMVE
+101 NHSPWMNSTSEMVG
-115 VLNGISAGGGGDD
+115 VLGGIAADGGGDI
-128 PETVIDG
+128 PESVIDG

-159 DSGYKIANRHGFNS
+159 DAGYKVANRHGFNS

-179 ALLTAGITTS
+179 ALLAAGINTS
-189 VVTEESEFSTYD
+189 VVTEESEFSTYEE
-201 ALPDTTGGIKADISS
+201 LYTTTGGTRANIYS

-231 LTGKAKKA
+231 LTEKAKKA

-248 SELYDGPDDGTSG
+248 SELYDGPDGTAG
-261 GKRLWFPENPFDLDT
+261 GDLVYVSIPGLILNMT
-276 IVGQENLRKFYQDE
+276 KFFQDADS
-290 YGNGTQLHVD
+290 NGTRLHVD
-300 YERDEYGTNIAPVY
+300 YARDEYGANG
-314 TTYETLVKNLKK
+314 TYKTLVDRLRA
-326 EFGGENGE
+326 EFVDE

-380 AFIAKSDAN
+380 AFIAKSNAN
-389 KLLVSKAILIAAPLF
+389 KLLVSKAIMIAAPLF

-414 RGDARKTLNVL
+414 RGDSRKF
-425 GMDFWIDAIT
+425 DFNEILSNIDWFSHGLDAIT
-435 ANWWVRGWAKN
+435 PKSWVRGWAKN

-453 LPSDEYLRQVP
+453 LPSSEYIRQIP
-464 LLDSSS
+464 MLNFNSD
-470 TNWWTAWWNS
+470 NWWNPWSNLEAIGSIGVYYRILNGS
-480 ESVDSV
+480 E
-486 DGYYNVLNRS
+486 
-496 PRINPKLTI
+496 RINPNLTN
-505 GIENETENKPNRS
+505 GTDRS
-518 HKYFREK
+518 HRYFRET
-525 ALNGDVVTQWSLAA
+525 ALKGDVISQWSLAS

-548 CTTSGHSTTKTARY
+548 CTTSGHSTTKTVLY
-562 RSDRN
+562 RN
-567 GGKKLADI
+567 GVFGGKKLDDI
-575 VYDRNGDGTVQGMS
+575 IYNRNGDGTVQGIS
-589 ATGSIDGFVKLRT
+589 ATGAVNGIVKLRVDYY
-602 CFFSAD
+602 SAD
-608 HGKLTKDPKVL
+608 HGGLCKDSEVL
-619 DQICTEIKG
+619 SRICSEIKG
-628 MRNHSEK
+628 MRTPVKNH
-635 HYTADTVGIS
+635 HVADTAGIS
-645 QLVKIRYEADALVT
+645 ELIKIRYKADVPVT
-659 ATIYDADSNIVAQAS
+659 ATIYDAENNVVAQVS
-674 SEGIS
+674 SEGIT

-686 IFDSFADVEEDG
+686 IFDSFADAEEDG

-707 PNSGYKIV
+707 PNGGYKIL
-715 FTHGDSAGVS
+715 FTHGNSADVS
-725 VNFNASVSTL
+725 VNFNAYVSTL

-747 SVASTHD
+747 SVASTYD
-754 SGLITSFDGT
+754 SGLIASFDGT
-764 AQVIDNDT
+764 TQVIDNDT
-772 ITEIVEGTAEDWFTE
+772 ITEIVGGTAEDWFTE
-787 WEIPSSIK
+787 WEIPSAIK

-811 EAVSDKLVWHSADES
+811 GAVSDKVVWHSADES
-826 IAHVSESGVLT
+826 IARVSESGVLT

-843 TTISA
+843 TIISA

-853 AVTAKV
+853 AVTSEV
-859 TVMQNATA
+859 TVIQNATA

-895 DLTYSM
+895 ELTYSM

-975 NATNKNIK
+975 NATNKNINGMLK
-983 WYVEDDSI
+983 
-991 IRLTPGDAQAEIVG
+991 
-1005 TKLGTTKVTAVSE
+1005 TTALS
-1018 DGGHVAECI
+1018 A
-1027 VTVTEKEVG
+1027 
-1036 PPETGAVS
+1036 S
-1044 MVLTGAML
+1044 LRAML
-1052 VVAGIAVNMGKR
+1052 R
-1064 RKKH
+1064 RKLSAQNLAQRK

>member
-23 PVHGVHAEPETA
+23 PVHGIHAEPETA

-47 DSTGSMSG
+47 DSTGSMG
-55 AIKNV
+55 DAINNV

-71 ETQGVNLRIGIVEY
+71 ETQGVKLRIGIVEY

-92 MDSTIIHEL
+92 LDSTIIHEL
-101 NHSLWMNSTSEMVE
+101 NHSPWMNSTSEMVG
-115 VLNGISAGGGGDD
+115 VLGGIAADGGGDI
-128 PETVIDG
+128 PESVIDG

-159 DSGYKIANRHGFNS
+159 DAGYKVANRHGFNS

-179 ALLTAGITTS
+179 ALLAAGINTS
-189 VVTEESEFSTYD
+189 VVTEESEFSTYEE
-201 ALPDTTGGIKADISS
+201 LYTTTGGTRANIYS

-231 LTGKAKKA
+231 LTEKAKKA

-248 SELYDGPDDGTSG
+248 SQLYEGRDGTAG
-261 GKRLWFPENPFDLDT
+261 G
-276 IVGQENLRKFYQDE
+276 NLIFVQLPNLIMNMDKFLQDANS
-290 YGNGTQLHVD
+290 NGTRLHVD
-300 YERDEYGTNIAPVY
+300 YARDEYGANG
-314 TTYETLVKNLKK
+314 TYKTLVDRLRA
-326 EFGGENGE
+326 EFVDE

-380 AFIAKSDAN
+380 AFIAKSNAN

-414 RGDARKTLNVL
+414 RGDSRKF
-425 GMDFWIDAIT
+425 DFNEILSNIDWFSHGLDAIT
-435 ANWWVRGWAKN
+435 PKSWVRGWAKN

-453 LPSDEYLRQVP
+453 LPSSEYIRQIP
-464 LLDSSS
+464 MLNFNSD
-470 TNWWTAWWNS
+470 NWWNPWSNLEAIGSIGVYYRILNGS
-480 ESVDSV
+480 E
-486 DGYYNVLNRS
+486 
-496 PRINPKLTI
+496 RINPNLTN
-505 GIENETENKPNRS
+505 GTDRS
-518 HKYFREK
+518 HRYFRET
-525 ALNGDVVTQWSLAA
+525 ALKGDVISQWSLAS

-548 CTTSGHSTTKTARY
+548 CTTSGHSTTKTVLY
-562 RSDRN
+562 RN
-567 GGKKLADI
+567 GVFGGKKLDDI
-575 VYDRNGDGTVQGMS
+575 IYNRNGDGTVQGIS
-589 ATGSIDGFVKLRT
+589 ATGAVNGIVKLRVDYY
-602 CFFSAD
+602 SAD
-608 HGKLTKDPKVL
+608 HGGLCKDSEVL
-619 DQICTEIKG
+619 SRICSEIRG
-628 MRNHSEK
+628 MRTPVKNH
-635 HYTADTVGIS
+635 HVADTADIS
-645 QLVKIRYEADALVT
+645 ELIKIRYKADVPVT
-659 ATIYDADSNIVAQAS
+659 ATIYDAENNVVAQVS
-674 SEGIS
+674 SEGIT

-686 IFDSFADVEEDG
+686 IFDSFADAEEDG

-707 PNSGYKIV
+707 PNGGYKIL
-715 FTHGDSAGVS
+715 FTHGNSADVS
-725 VNFNASVSTL
+725 VNFNAYVSTL

-747 SVASTHD
+747 SVASTYD
-754 SGLITSFDGT
+754 SGLIASFDGT
-764 AQVIDNDT
+764 TQVIDNDT
-772 ITEIVEGTAEDWFTE
+772 ITEIVGGTAEDWFTE
-787 WEIPSSIK
+787 WEIPSAIK

-811 EAVSDKLVWHSADES
+811 GAVSAKLVWHSADES
-826 IAHVSESGVLT
+826 IARVSESGVLT

-843 TTISA
+843 TIISA

-853 AVTAKV
+853 AVTSEV
-859 TVMQNATA
+859 TVIQNATA

-895 DLTYSM
+895 ELTYSM

>member
-23 PVHGVHAEPETA
+23 PTHGINAGTRTG
-35 TVQKKAELVFVI
+35 TVPKKAELVFVI
-47 DSTGSMSG
+47 DSTGSMG
-55 AIKNV
+55 DAINNV

-71 ETQGVNLRIGIVEY
+71 ETQGVKLRIGIVEY

-92 MDSTIIHEL
+92 LDSTIIHEL
-101 NHSLWMNSTSEMVE
+101 NHSPWMNSTSEMVG
-115 VLNGISAGGGGDD
+115 VLGGIAADGGGDI
-128 PETVIDG
+128 PESVIDG

-159 DSGYKIANRHGFNS
+159 DAGYKVANRHGFNS

-179 ALLTAGITTS
+179 ALLAAGINTS
-189 VVTEESEFSTYD
+189 VVTEESEFSTYEE
-201 ALPDTTGGIKADISS
+201 LYTTTGGTRANIYS

-231 LTGKAKKA
+231 LTEKAKKA

-248 SELYDGPDDGTSG
+248 SELYDGPDGTAG
-261 GKRLWFPENPFDLDT
+261 GDLVYVSIPGLILNMT
-276 IVGQENLRKFYQDE
+276 KFFQDADS
-290 YGNGTQLHVD
+290 NGTRLHVD
-300 YERDEYGTNIAPVY
+300 YARDEYGANG
-314 TTYETLVKNLKK
+314 TYKTLVDRLRA
-326 EFGGENGE
+326 EFVDE

-380 AFIAKSDAN
+380 AFIAKSNAN
-389 KLLVSKAILIAAPLF
+389 KLLVSKAIMIAAPLF

-414 RGDARKTLNVL
+414 RGDSRKF
-425 GMDFWIDAIT
+425 DFNEILSNIDWFSHGLDAIT
-435 ANWWVRGWAKN
+435 PKSWVRGWAKN

-453 LPSDEYLRQVP
+453 LPSSEYIRQIP
-464 LLDSSS
+464 MLNFNSD
-470 TNWWTAWWNS
+470 NWWNPWSNLEAIGSIGVYYRILNGS
-480 ESVDSV
+480 E
-486 DGYYNVLNRS
+486 
-496 PRINPKLTI
+496 RINPNLTN
-505 GIENETENKPNRS
+505 GTDRS
-518 HKYFREK
+518 HRYFRET
-525 ALNGDVVTQWSLAA
+525 ALKGDVISQWSLAS

-548 CTTSGHSTTKTARY
+548 CTTSGHSTTKTVLY
-562 RSDRN
+562 RN
-567 GGKKLADI
+567 GVFGGKKLDDI
-575 VYDRNGDGTVQGMS
+575 IYNRNGDGTVQGIS
-589 ATGSIDGFVKLRT
+589 ATGAVNGIVKLRVDYY
-602 CFFSAD
+602 SAD
-608 HGKLTKDPKVL
+608 HGGLCKDSEVL
-619 DQICTEIKG
+619 SRICSEIKG
-628 MRNHSEK
+628 MRTPVKNH
-635 HYTADTVGIS
+635 HVADTAGIS
-645 QLVKIRYEADALVT
+645 ELIKIRYKADVPVT
-659 ATIYDADSNIVAQAS
+659 ATIYDAENNVVAQVS
-674 SEGIS
+674 SEGIT

-686 IFDSFADVEEDG
+686 IFDSFADAEEDG

-707 PNSGYKIV
+707 PNGGYKIL
-715 FTHGDSAGVS
+715 FTHGNSADAS
-725 VNFNASVSTL
+725 VNFNAYVSTL

-747 SVASTHD
+747 SVASTYD
-754 SGLITSFDGT
+754 SGLIASFDGT
-764 AQVIDNDT
+764 TQVIDNDT
-772 ITEIVEGTAEDWFTE
+772 ITEIVGGTAEDWFTE
-787 WEIPSSIK
+787 WEIPSAIK

-811 EAVSDKLVWHSADES
+811 GAVSDKVVWHSADES
-826 IAHVSESGVLT
+826 IARVSESGVLT

-843 TTISA
+843 TIISA

-853 AVTAKV
+853 AVTSEV
-859 TVMQNATA
+859 TVIQNATA

-895 DLTYSM
+895 ELTYSM

-991 IRLTPGDAQAEIVG
+991 IRLTPGDAQAEIIG
-1005 TKLGTTKVTAVSE
+1005 TKLGSTKVTAVSE

-1044 MVLTGAML
+1044 MVMTGIML
-1052 VVAGIAVNMGKR
+1052 VAAGAAVTLRKR
-1064 RKKH
+1064 RRRI

>member
-23 PVHGVHAEPETA
+23 PTHGINAGTRTG
-35 TVQKKAELVFVI
+35 TVPKKAELVFVI
-47 DSTGSMSG
+47 DSTGSMG
-55 AIKNV
+55 DAINNV

-71 ETQGVNLRIGIVEY
+71 ETQGVKLRIGIVEY

-92 MDSTIIHEL
+92 LDSTIIHEL
-101 NHSLWMNSTSEMVE
+101 NHSPWMNSTSEMVG
-115 VLNGISAGGGGDD
+115 VLGGIAADGGGDI
-128 PETVIDG
+128 PESVIDG

-159 DSGYKIANRHGFNS
+159 DAGYKVANRHGFNS

-179 ALLTAGITTS
+179 ALLAAGINTS
-189 VVTEESEFSTYD
+189 VVTEESEFSTYEE
-201 ALPDTTGGIKADISS
+201 LYTTTGGTRANIYS

-231 LTGKAKKA
+231 LTEKAKKA

-248 SELYDGPDDGTSG
+248 SELYDGPDGTAG
-261 GKRLWFPENPFDLDT
+261 GDLVYVSIPGLILNMT
-276 IVGQENLRKFYQDE
+276 KFFQDADS
-290 YGNGTQLHVD
+290 NGTRLHVD
-300 YERDEYGTNIAPVY
+300 YARDEYGANG
-314 TTYETLVKNLKK
+314 TYKTLVDRLRA
-326 EFGGENGE
+326 EFVDE

-380 AFIAKSDAN
+380 AFIAKSNAN
-389 KLLVSKAILIAAPLF
+389 KLLVSKAIMIAAPLF

-414 RGDARKTLNVL
+414 RGDSRKF
-425 GMDFWIDAIT
+425 DFNEILSNIDWFSHGLDAIT
-435 ANWWVRGWAKN
+435 PKSWVRGWAKN

-453 LPSDEYLRQVP
+453 LPSSEYIRQIP
-464 LLDSSS
+464 MLNFNSD
-470 TNWWTAWWNS
+470 NWWNPWSNLEAIGSIGVYYRILNGS
-480 ESVDSV
+480 E
-486 DGYYNVLNRS
+486 
-496 PRINPKLTI
+496 RINPNLTN
-505 GIENETENKPNRS
+505 GTDRS
-518 HKYFREK
+518 HRYFRET
-525 ALNGDVVTQWSLAA
+525 ALKGDVISQWSLAS

-548 CTTSGHSTTKTARY
+548 CTTSGHSTTKTVLY
-562 RSDRN
+562 RN
-567 GGKKLADI
+567 GVFGGKKLDDI
-575 VYDRNGDGTVQGMS
+575 IYNRNGDGTVQGIS
-589 ATGSIDGFVKLRT
+589 ATGAVNGIVKLRVDYY
-602 CFFSAD
+602 SAD
-608 HGKLTKDPKVL
+608 HGGLCKDSEVL
-619 DQICTEIKG
+619 SRICSEIKG
-628 MRNHSEK
+628 MRTPVKNH
-635 HYTADTVGIS
+635 HVADTAGIS
-645 QLVKIRYEADALVT
+645 ELIKIRYKADVPVT
-659 ATIYDADSNIVAQAS
+659 ATIYDAENNVVAQVS
-674 SEGIS
+674 SEGIT

-686 IFDSFADVEEDG
+686 IFDSFADAEEDG

-707 PNSGYKIV
+707 PNGGYKIL
-715 FTHGDSAGVS
+715 FTHGNSADVS
-725 VNFNASVSTL
+725 VNFNAYVSTL

-747 SVASTHD
+747 SVASTYD
-754 SGLITSFDGT
+754 SGLIASFDGT
-764 AQVIDNDT
+764 TQVIDNDT
-772 ITEIVEGTAEDWFTE
+772 ITEIVGGTAEDWFTE
-787 WEIPSSIK
+787 WEIPSAIK

-811 EAVSDKLVWHSADES
+811 GAVSDKVVWHSADES
-826 IAHVSESGVLT
+826 IARVSESGVLT

-843 TTISA
+843 TIISA

-853 AVTAKV
+853 AVTSEV
-859 TVMQNATA
+859 TVIQNATA

-895 DLTYSM
+895 ELTYSM

-991 IRLTPGDAQAEIVG
+991 IRLTPGDAQAEIIG
-1005 TKLGTTKVTAVSE
+1005 TKLGSTKVTAVSE

-1044 MVLTGAML
+1044 MVMTGIML
-1052 VVAGIAVNMGKR
+1052 VAAGAAVTLRKR
-1064 RKKH
+1064 RRRI

>member
-23 PVHGVHAEPETA
+23 PTHGINAGTRTG
-35 TVQKKAELVFVI
+35 TVPKKAELVFVI
-47 DSTGSMSG
+47 DSTGSMG
-55 AIKNV
+55 DAINNV

-71 ETQGVNLRIGIVEY
+71 ETQGVKLRIGIVEY

-92 MDSTIIHEL
+92 LDSTIIHEL
-101 NHSLWMNSTSEMVE
+101 NHSPWMNSTSEMVG
-115 VLNGISAGGGGDD
+115 VLGGIAADGGGDI
-128 PETVIDG
+128 PESVIDG

-159 DSGYKIANRHGFNS
+159 DAGYKVANRHGFNS

-179 ALLTAGITTS
+179 ALLAAGINTS
-189 VVTEESEFSTYD
+189 VVTEESEFSTYEE
-201 ALPDTTGGIKADISS
+201 LYTTTGGTRANIYS

-231 LTGKAKKA
+231 LTEKAKKA

-248 SELYDGPDDGTSG
+248 SELYDGPDGTTG
-261 GKRLWFPENPFDLDT
+261 GKRLWFPANPLDLDT

-300 YERDEYGTNIAPVY
+300 YDRDEYGVWS
-314 TTYETLVKNLKK
+314 TYKTLVKKLKE
-326 EFGGENGE
+326 EFDGK

-349 DSVKKLER
+349 DSVTKLEN
-357 DIRKNHYDSVIF
+357 DIRKNDYNSVIF

-380 AFIAKSDAN
+380 AFIAKSNAN

-414 RGDARKTLNVL
+414 RGDSRKTSNVL
-425 GMDFWIDAIT
+425 GMEFWIDAFT

-453 LPSDEYLRQVP
+453 LPSSEYIRQIP
-464 LLDSSS
+464 MLNFNSD
-470 TNWWTAWWNS
+470 NWWSPWSNLEAIGSIGDYYRILNGS
-480 ESVDSV
+480 E
-486 DGYYNVLNRS
+486 
-496 PRINPKLTI
+496 RINPNLTN
-505 GIENETENKPNRS
+505 GTERS
-518 HKYFREK
+518 HRYFRET
-525 ALNGDVVTQWSLAA
+525 ALKGDVISQWSLAS

-548 CTTSGHSTTKTARY
+548 CTASGHSTTKTARY
-562 RSDRN
+562 RN
-567 GGKKLADI
+567 GIFGGKKLDDI
-575 VYDRNGDGTVQGMS
+575 IYDKNGDGTVQGIS
-589 ATGSIDGFVKLRT
+589 ATGAVNGIVKLRVDYY
-602 CFFSAD
+602 SAD
-608 HGKLTKDPKVL
+608 HGGLAKDSEVL
-619 DQICTEIKG
+619 SRICSEIKG
-628 MRNHSEK
+628 MRIPVKNH
-635 HYTADTVGIS
+635 HVADTAGIS
-645 QLVKIRYEADALVT
+645 ELIKIRYEADVPVT
-659 ATIYDADSNIVAQAS
+659 ATIYDAENNVVAQAS
-674 SEGIS
+674 SEGIT
-679 GFDENDF
+679 GFDEKDF
-686 IFDSFADVEEDG
+686 IFDSFADAEEDG

-715 FTHGDSAGVS
+715 FTHGDSADVS
-725 VNFNASVSTL
+725 VNFSAYVSTL
-735 VDDGWKDFSVMT
+735 VDDGWKDFGVMT
-747 SVASTHD
+747 SVASTYD

-764 AQVIDNDT
+764 AQVIGNDT
-772 ITEIVEGTAEDWFTE
+772 IIEIVEGTAEDWFTE

-837 AVGYGK
+837 ATGYGK
-843 TTISA
+843 TIISA

-853 AVTAKV
+853 AVTSEV
-859 TVMQNATA
+859 TVIQNATA

-886 FEPVSATET
+886 FEPVSTTET
-895 DLTYSM
+895 ELTYSM

-923 IVTGT
+923 IVMGT

-991 IRLTPGDAQAEIVG
+991 INLTPGDAQAKIVG

>member
-23 PVHGVHAEPETA
+23 PTHGINAGTRTG
-35 TVQKKAELVFVI
+35 TVPKKAELVFVI
-47 DSTGSMSG
+47 DSTGSMG
-55 AIKNV
+55 DAINNV

-71 ETQGVNLRIGIVEY
+71 ETQGVKLRIGIVEY

-92 MDSTIIHEL
+92 LDSTIIHEL
-101 NHSLWMNSTSEMVE
+101 NHSPWMNSTSEMVG
-115 VLNGISAGGGGDD
+115 VLGGIAADGGGDI
-128 PETVIDG
+128 PESVIDG

-159 DSGYKIANRHGFNS
+159 DAGYKVANRHGFNS

-179 ALLTAGITTS
+179 ALLAAGINTS
-189 VVTEESEFSTYD
+189 VVTEESEFSTYEE
-201 ALPDTTGGIKADISS
+201 LYTTTGGTRANIYS

-231 LTGKAKKA
+231 LTEKAKKA

-248 SELYDGPDDGTSG
+248 SELYDGPDGTAG
-261 GKRLWFPENPFDLDT
+261 GDLVYVSIPGLILNMT
-276 IVGQENLRKFYQDE
+276 KFFQDADS
-290 YGNGTQLHVD
+290 NGTRLHVD
-300 YERDEYGTNIAPVY
+300 YARDEYGANG
-314 TTYETLVKNLKK
+314 TYKTLVDRLRA
-326 EFGGENGE
+326 EFVDE

-380 AFIAKSDAN
+380 AFIAKSNAN
-389 KLLVSKAILIAAPLF
+389 KLLVSKAIMIAAPLF

-414 RGDARKTLNVL
+414 RGDSRKF
-425 GMDFWIDAIT
+425 DFNEILSNIDWFSHGLDAIT
-435 ANWWVRGWAKN
+435 PKSWVRGWAKN

-453 LPSDEYLRQVP
+453 LPSSEYIRQIP
-464 LLDSSS
+464 MLNFNSD
-470 TNWWTAWWNS
+470 NWWNPWSNLEAIGSIGVYYRILNGS
-480 ESVDSV
+480 E
-486 DGYYNVLNRS
+486 
-496 PRINPKLTI
+496 RINPNLTN
-505 GIENETENKPNRS
+505 GTDRS
-518 HKYFREK
+518 HRYFRET
-525 ALNGDVVTQWSLAA
+525 ALKGDVISQWSLAS

-548 CTTSGHSTTKTARY
+548 CTTSGHSTTKTVLY
-562 RSDRN
+562 RN
-567 GGKKLADI
+567 GVFGGKKLDDI
-575 VYDRNGDGTVQGMS
+575 IYNRNGDGTVQGIS
-589 ATGSIDGFVKLRT
+589 ATGAVNGIVKLRVDYY
-602 CFFSAD
+602 SAD
-608 HGKLTKDPKVL
+608 HGGLCKDSEVL
-619 DQICTEIKG
+619 SRICSEIKG
-628 MRNHSEK
+628 MRTPVKNH
-635 HYTADTVGIS
+635 HVADTAGIS
-645 QLVKIRYEADALVT
+645 ELIKIRYKADVPVT
-659 ATIYDADSNIVAQAS
+659 ATIYDAENNVVAQVS
-674 SEGIS
+674 SEGIT

-686 IFDSFADVEEDG
+686 IFDSFADAEEDG

-707 PNSGYKIV
+707 PNGGYKILL
-715 FTHGDSAGVS
+715 THGNSADVS
-725 VNFNASVSTL
+725 VNFNAYVSTL

-747 SVASTHD
+747 SVASTYD
-754 SGLITSFDGT
+754 SGLIASFDGT
-764 AQVIDNDT
+764 TQVIDNDT
-772 ITEIVEGTAEDWFTE
+772 ITEIVGGTAEDWFTE
-787 WEIPSSIK
+787 WEIPSAIK

-811 EAVSDKLVWHSADES
+811 GAVSDKVVWHSADES
-826 IAHVSESGVLT
+826 IARVSESGVLT

-843 TTISA
+843 TIISA

-853 AVTAKV
+853 AVTSEV
-859 TVMQNATA
+859 TVIQNATA

-895 DLTYSM
+895 ELTYSM

-991 IRLTPGDAQAEIVG
+991 IRLTPGDAQAEIIG
-1005 TKLGTTKVTAVSE
+1005 TKLGSTKVTAVSE

-1044 MVLTGAML
+1044 MVMTGIML

>member
-23 PVHGVHAEPETA
+23 PTHGINAGTRTG
-35 TVQKKAELVFVI
+35 TVPKKAELVFVI
-47 DSTGSMSG
+47 DSTGSMG
-55 AIKNV
+55 DAINNV

-71 ETQGVNLRIGIVEY
+71 ETQGVKLRIGIVEY

-92 MDSTIIHEL
+92 LDSTIIHEL
-101 NHSLWMNSTSEMVE
+101 NHSPWMNSTSEMVG
-115 VLNGISAGGGGDD
+115 VLGGIAADGGGDI
-128 PETVIDG
+128 PESVIDG

-159 DSGYKIANRHGFNS
+159 DAGYKVANRHGFNS

-179 ALLTAGITTS
+179 ALLAAGINTS
-189 VVTEESEFSTYD
+189 VVTEESEFSTYEE
-201 ALPDTTGGIKADISS
+201 LYTTTGGTRANIYS

-231 LTGKAKKA
+231 LTEKAKKA

-248 SELYDGPDDGTSG
+248 SELYDGPDGTAG
-261 GKRLWFPENPFDLDT
+261 GDLVYVSIPGLILNMT
-276 IVGQENLRKFYQDE
+276 KFFQDADSS
-290 YGNGTQLHVD
+290 GTQLHAD
-300 YERDEYGTNIAPVY
+300 QERDEYGTWDIY
-314 TTYETLVKNLKK
+314 KTLVERLRK
-326 EFGGENGE
+326 EFVNE

-380 AFIAKSDAN
+380 AFIAKSNAN
-389 KLLVSKAILIAAPLF
+389 KLLVSKAIMIAAPLF

-414 RGDARKTLNVL
+414 RGDSRKL
-425 GMDFWIDAIT
+425 DFNESLSNIDWYSHGLDVISP
-435 ANWWVRGWAKN
+435 NLWVRAWARN

-453 LPSDEYLRQVP
+453 LPSSEYIRQIP
-464 LLDSSS
+464 MLNFNSD
-470 TNWWTAWWNS
+470 TWWNPWS
-480 ESVDSV
+480 NLEAIGSIGD
-486 DGYYNVLNRS
+486 YYRVLNES
-496 PRINPKLTI
+496 NRINPNLTN
-505 GIENETENKPNRS
+505 GTERS
-518 HKYFREK
+518 HRYFRET
-525 ALNGDVVTQWSLAA
+525 ALKGDVISQWSLAS

-562 RSDRN
+562 RN
-567 GGKKLADI
+567 GIFGGKELDDI
-575 VYDRNGDGTVQGMS
+575 IYDMKGDGTVQGVS
-589 ATGSIDGFVKLRT
+589 ATGAVNGIVKLRVA
-602 CFFSAD
+602 FYSAD
-608 HGKLTKDPKVL
+608 HSGLCKDSEVL
-619 DQICTEIKG
+619 SRICSEIKG
-628 MRNHSEK
+628 MRIPVKNH
-635 HYTADTVGIS
+635 HVADTAGIS
-645 QLVKIRYEADALVT
+645 ELIKIRYKADVPVT
-659 ATIYDADSNIVAQAS
+659 ATIYDAENNVVAQVS
-674 SEGIS
+674 SEGIT

-686 IFDSFADVEEDG
+686 IFDSFADAEEDG

-707 PNSGYKIV
+707 PNGGYKIL
-715 FTHGDSAGVS
+715 FTHGNSADVS
-725 VNFNASVSTL
+725 VNFNAYVSTL

-747 SVASTHD
+747 SVASTYD
-754 SGLITSFDGT
+754 SGLIASFDGT
-764 AQVIDNDT
+764 TQVIDNDT
-772 ITEIVEGTAEDWFTE
+772 ITEIVGGTAEDWFTE
-787 WEIPSSIK
+787 WEIPSAIK

-811 EAVSDKLVWHSADES
+811 GAVSDKVVWHSADES
-826 IAHVSESGVLT
+826 IARVSESGVLT

-843 TTISA
+843 TIISA

-853 AVTAKV
+853 AVTSEV
-859 TVMQNATA
+859 TVIQNATA

-895 DLTYSM
+895 ELTYSM

-942 DDTNYG
+942 DDTNYS

-991 IRLTPGDAQAEIVG
+991 IRLTPGDAQAEIIG
-1005 TKLGTTKVTAVSE
+1005 TKLGSTKVTAVSE

-1044 MVLTGAML
+1044 MVMTGIML
-1052 VVAGIAVNMGKR
+1052 VAAGAAVTLRKR
-1064 RKKH
+1064 RRRI

>member
-23 PVHGVHAEPETA
+23 PTHGINAGTRTG
-35 TVQKKAELVFVI
+35 TVPKKAELVFVI
-47 DSTGSMSG
+47 DSTGSMG
-55 AIKNV
+55 DAINNV

-71 ETQGVNLRIGIVEY
+71 ETQGVKLRIGIVEY

-92 MDSTIIHEL
+92 LDSTIIHEL
-101 NHSLWMNSTSEMVE
+101 NHSPWMNSTSEMVG
-115 VLNGISAGGGGDD
+115 VLGGIAADGGGDI
-128 PETVIDG
+128 PESVIDG

-159 DSGYKIANRHGFNS
+159 DAGYKVANRHGFNS

-179 ALLTAGITTS
+179 ALLAAGINTS
-189 VVTEESEFSTYD
+189 VVTEESEFSTYEE
-201 ALPDTTGGIKADISS
+201 LYTTTGGTRANIYS

-231 LTGKAKKA
+231 LTEKAKKA

-248 SELYDGPDDGTSG
+248 SELYDGPDGTAG
-261 GKRLWFPENPFDLDT
+261 GDLVYVSIPGLILNMT
-276 IVGQENLRKFYQDE
+276 KFFQDADS
-290 YGNGTQLHVD
+290 NGTRLHVD
-300 YERDEYGTNIAPVY
+300 YARDEYGANG
-314 TTYETLVKNLKK
+314 TYKTLVDRLRA
-326 EFGGENGE
+326 EFVDE

-380 AFIAKSDAN
+380 AFIAKSNAN
-389 KLLVSKAILIAAPLF
+389 KLLVSKAILIAAPRF

-414 RGDARKTLNVL
+414 RGDSRKF
-425 GMDFWIDAIT
+425 DFNEILSNIDWFSHGLDAIT
-435 ANWWVRGWAKN
+435 PKSWVRGWAKN

-453 LPSDEYLRQVP
+453 LPSSEYIRQIP
-464 LLDSSS
+464 MLNFNSD
-470 TNWWTAWWNS
+470 NWWNPWSNLEAIGSIGVYYRILNGS
-480 ESVDSV
+480 E
-486 DGYYNVLNRS
+486 
-496 PRINPKLTI
+496 RINPNLTN
-505 GIENETENKPNRS
+505 GTDRS
-518 HKYFREK
+518 HRYFRET
-525 ALNGDVVTQWSLAA
+525 ALKGDVISQWSLAS

-548 CTTSGHSTTKTARY
+548 CTTSGHSTTKTVLY
-562 RSDRN
+562 RN
-567 GGKKLADI
+567 GVFGGKKLDDI
-575 VYDRNGDGTVQGMS
+575 IYNRNGDGTVQGIS
-589 ATGSIDGFVKLRT
+589 ATGAVNGIVKLRVDYY
-602 CFFSAD
+602 SAD
-608 HGKLTKDPKVL
+608 HGGLCKDSEVL
-619 DQICTEIKG
+619 SRICSEIKG
-628 MRNHSEK
+628 MRTPVKNH
-635 HYTADTVGIS
+635 HVADTAGIS
-645 QLVKIRYEADALVT
+645 ELIKIRYKADVPVT
-659 ATIYDADSNIVAQAS
+659 ATIYDAENNVVAQVS
-674 SEGIS
+674 SEGIT

-686 IFDSFADVEEDG
+686 IFDSFADAEEDG

-707 PNSGYKIV
+707 PNGGYKIL
-715 FTHGDSAGVS
+715 FTHGNSADVS
-725 VNFNASVSTL
+725 VNFNAYVSTL

-747 SVASTHD
+747 SVASTYD
-754 SGLITSFDGT
+754 SGLIASFDGT
-764 AQVIDNDT
+764 TQVIDNDT
-772 ITEIVEGTAEDWFTE
+772 ITEIVGGTAEDWFTE
-787 WEIPSSIK
+787 WEIPSAIK

-811 EAVSDKLVWHSADES
+811 GAVSDKVVWHSADES
-826 IAHVSESGVLT
+826 IARVSESGVLT

-843 TTISA
+843 TIISA

-853 AVTAKV
+853 AVTSEV
-859 TVMQNATA
+859 TVIQNATA

-895 DLTYSM
+895 ELTYSM

-991 IRLTPGDAQAEIVG
+991 IRLTPGDAQAEIIG
-1005 TKLGTTKVTAVSE
+1005 TKLGSTKVMAVSE

>member
-23 PVHGVHAEPETA
+23 PVNGIHAEPETA
-35 TVQKKAELVFVI
+35 TVHKKAELVFVI
-47 DSTGSMSG
+47 DSTGSMG
-55 AIKNV
+55 DAINNV

-71 ETQGVNLRIGIVEY
+71 ETQGVKLRIGIVEY

-92 MDSTIIHEL
+92 LDSTIIHEL
-101 NHSLWMNSTSEMVE
+101 NHSPWMNSTSEMVG
-115 VLNGISAGGGGDD
+115 VLGGIAADGGGDI
-128 PETVIDG
+128 PESVIDG

-159 DSGYKIANRHGFNS
+159 DAGYKVANRHGFNS

-179 ALLTAGITTS
+179 ALLAAGINTS
-189 VVTEESEFSTYD
+189 VVTEESEFSTYEE
-201 ALPDTTGGIKADISS
+201 LYTTTGGTRANIYS

-231 LTGKAKKA
+231 LTEKAKKA

-248 SELYDGPDDGTSG
+248 SELYDGPDGTAG
-261 GKRLWFPENPFDLDT
+261 GDLVYVSIPGLILNMT
-276 IVGQENLRKFYQDE
+276 KFFQDADS
-290 YGNGTQLHVD
+290 NGTRLHVD
-300 YERDEYGTNIAPVY
+300 YARDEYGANG
-314 TTYETLVKNLKK
+314 TYKTLVDRLRA
-326 EFGGENGE
+326 EFVDE

-380 AFIAKSDAN
+380 AFIAKSNAN
-389 KLLVSKAILIAAPLF
+389 KLLVSKAIMIAAPLF

-414 RGDARKTLNVL
+414 RGDSRKF
-425 GMDFWIDAIT
+425 DFNEILSNIDWFSHGLDAIT
-435 ANWWVRGWAKN
+435 PKSWVRGWAKN

-453 LPSDEYLRQVP
+453 LPSSEYIRQIP
-464 LLDSSS
+464 MLNFNSD
-470 TNWWTAWWNS
+470 NWWNPWSNLEAIGSIGVYYRILNGS
-480 ESVDSV
+480 E
-486 DGYYNVLNRS
+486 
-496 PRINPKLTI
+496 RINPNLTN
-505 GIENETENKPNRS
+505 GTDRS
-518 HKYFREK
+518 HRYFRET
-525 ALNGDVVTQWSLAA
+525 ALKGDVISQWSLAS

-548 CTTSGHSTTKTARY
+548 CTTSGHSTTKTVLY
-562 RSDRN
+562 RN
-567 GGKKLADI
+567 GVFGGKKLDDI
-575 VYDRNGDGTVQGMS
+575 IYNRNGDGTVQGIS
-589 ATGSIDGFVKLRT
+589 ATGAVNGIVKLRVDYY
-602 CFFSAD
+602 SAD
-608 HGKLTKDPKVL
+608 HGGLCKDSEVL
-619 DQICTEIKG
+619 SRICSEIRG
-628 MRNHSEK
+628 MRTPVKNH
-635 HYTADTVGIS
+635 HVADTADIS
-645 QLVKIRYEADALVT
+645 ELIKIRYKADVPVT
-659 ATIYDADSNIVAQAS
+659 ATIYDAENNVVAQVS
-674 SEGIS
+674 SEGIT

-686 IFDSFADVEEDG
+686 IFDSFADAEEDG

-707 PNSGYKIV
+707 PNGGYKIL
-715 FTHGDSAGVS
+715 FTHGNSADVS
-725 VNFNASVSTL
+725 VNFNAYVSTL

-747 SVASTHD
+747 SVASTYD
-754 SGLITSFDGT
+754 SGLIASFDGT
-764 AQVIDNDT
+764 TQVIDNDT
-772 ITEIVEGTAEDWFTE
+772 ITEIVGGTAEDWFTE
-787 WEIPSSIK
+787 WEIPSAIK

-811 EAVSDKLVWHSADES
+811 GAVSDKLVWHSADES
-826 IAHVSESGVLT
+826 IARVSESGVLT

-843 TTISA
+843 TIISA

-853 AVTAKV
+853 AVTSEV
-859 TVMQNATA
+859 TVIQNATA

-895 DLTYSM
+895 ELTYSM

>member
-23 PVHGVHAEPETA
+23 PTHGINAGTRTG
-35 TVQKKAELVFVI
+35 TVPKKAELVFVI
-47 DSTGSMSG
+47 DSTGSMG
-55 AIKNV
+55 DAINNV

-71 ETQGVNLRIGIVEY
+71 ETQGVKLRIGIVEY

-92 MDSTIIHEL
+92 LDSTIIHEL
-101 NHSLWMNSTSEMVE
+101 NHSPWMNSTSEMVG
-115 VLNGISAGGGGDD
+115 VLGGIAADGGGDI
-128 PETVIDG
+128 PESVIDG

-159 DSGYKIANRHGFNS
+159 DAGYKVANRHGFNS

-179 ALLTAGITTS
+179 ALLAAGINTS
-189 VVTEESEFSTYD
+189 VVTEESEFSTYEE
-201 ALPDTTGGIKADISS
+201 LYTTTGGTRANIYS

-231 LTGKAKKA
+231 LTEKAKKA

-248 SELYDGPDDGTSG
+248 SELYDGPDGTAG
-261 GKRLWFPENPFDLDT
+261 GDLVYVSIPGLILNMT
-276 IVGQENLRKFYQDE
+276 KFFQDADS
-290 YGNGTQLHVD
+290 NGTRLHVD
-300 YERDEYGTNIAPVY
+300 YARDEYGANS
-314 TTYETLVKNLKK
+314 TYKTLVDRLRA
-326 EFGGENGE
+326 EFVDE

-380 AFIAKSDAN
+380 AFIAKSNAN
-389 KLLVSKAILIAAPLF
+389 KLLVSKAIMIAAPLF

-414 RGDARKTLNVL
+414 RGDSRKF
-425 GMDFWIDAIT
+425 DFNEILSNIDWFSHGLDAIT
-435 ANWWVRGWAKN
+435 PKSWVRGWAKN

-453 LPSDEYLRQVP
+453 LPSSEYIRQIP
-464 LLDSSS
+464 MLNFNSD
-470 TNWWTAWWNS
+470 NWWNPWSNLEAIGSIGVYYRILNGS
-480 ESVDSV
+480 E
-486 DGYYNVLNRS
+486 
-496 PRINPKLTI
+496 RINPNLTN
-505 GIENETENKPNRS
+505 GTDRS
-518 HKYFREK
+518 HRYFRET
-525 ALNGDVVTQWSLAA
+525 ALKGDVISQWSLAS

-548 CTTSGHSTTKTARY
+548 CTTSGHSTTKTVLY
-562 RSDRN
+562 RN
-567 GGKKLADI
+567 GVFGGKKLDDI
-575 VYDRNGDGTVQGMS
+575 IYNRNGDGTVQGIS
-589 ATGSIDGFVKLRT
+589 ATGAVNGIVKLRVDYY
-602 CFFSAD
+602 SAD
-608 HGKLTKDPKVL
+608 HGGLCKDSEVL
-619 DQICTEIKG
+619 SRICSEIKG
-628 MRNHSEK
+628 MRTPVKNH
-635 HYTADTVGIS
+635 HVADTAGIS
-645 QLVKIRYEADALVT
+645 ELIKIRYKADVPVT
-659 ATIYDADSNIVAQAS
+659 ATIYDAENNVVAQVS
-674 SEGIS
+674 SEGIT

-686 IFDSFADVEEDG
+686 IFDSFADAEEDG

-707 PNSGYKIV
+707 PNGGYKIL
-715 FTHGDSAGVS
+715 FTHGNSADVS
-725 VNFNASVSTL
+725 VNFNAYVSTL

-747 SVASTHD
+747 SVASTYD
-754 SGLITSFDGT
+754 SGLIASFDGT
-764 AQVIDNDT
+764 TQVIDNDT
-772 ITEIVEGTAEDWFTE
+772 ITEIVGGTAEDWFTE
-787 WEIPSSIK
+787 WEIPSAIK

-811 EAVSDKLVWHSADES
+811 GAVSDKVVWHSADES
-826 IAHVSESGVLT
+826 IARVSESGVLT

-843 TTISA
+843 TIISA

-853 AVTAKV
+853 AVTSEV
-859 TVMQNATA
+859 TVIQNATA

-886 FEPVSATET
+886 FEPISATET
-895 DLTYSM
+895 ELTYSM

-991 IRLTPGDAQAEIVG
+991 IRLTPDDAQAEIIG
-1005 TKLGTTKVTAVSE
+1005 TKLGSTKVTAVSE

-1044 MVLTGAML
+1044 MVMTGIML

>member
-23 PVHGVHAEPETA
+23 PVHGIHAEPETA

-55 AIKNV
+55 AIENV
-60 KTGITSFVNSL
+60 KTRITSFVNSL

-85 RDIEEDG
+85 RDIEVDG

-101 NHSLWMNSTSEMVE
+101 NHSPWMNSTSEMVE
-115 VLNGISAGGGGDD
+115 VLNGISAGGGGDE

-179 ALLTAGITTS
+179 ALLAAGITTS

-231 LTGKAKKA
+231 LTGKSKKA

-248 SELYDGPDDGTSG
+248 SELYDGPDGTNG
-261 GKRLWFPENPFDLDT
+261 GKRLWFPENLSDL
-276 IVGQENLRKFYQDE
+276 VEQENLRKFYQDE

-300 YERDEYGTNIAPVY
+300 YKRDEYGTNVPRLGY
-314 TTYETLVKNLKK
+314 TSYETLVKNLKK

-349 DSVKKLER
+349 DSVVKLEK
-357 DIRKNHYDSVIF
+357 DIWKNGYSSVIF

-380 AFIAKSDAN
+380 AFIAKSKIN
-389 KLLVSKAILIAAPLF
+389 KRLISKAILIAAPLF

-425 GMDFWIDAIT
+425 GRDFWIDAIT
-435 ANWWVRGWAKN
+435 PNRWVRGWAKN

-453 LPSDEYLRQVP
+453 LPSSEYIRQIP
-464 LLDSSS
+464 MLNFNSD
-470 TNWWTAWWNS
+470 TWWNPWS
-480 ESVDSV
+480 NLEAIGSIGD
-486 DGYYNVLNRS
+486 YYRVLNES
-496 PRINPKLTI
+496 NRINPNLTN
-505 GIENETENKPNRS
+505 GTERS
-518 HKYFREK
+518 HRYFRET
-525 ALNGDVVTQWSLAA
+525 ALKVDVISQWSLAS

-548 CTTSGHSTTKTARY
+548 CTASGHSTTKTALY
-562 RSDRN
+562 RN
-567 GGKKLADI
+567 GIFGGKKLDDI
-575 VYDRNGDGTVQGMS
+575 IYDRNGDGTVQGIS
-589 ATGSIDGFVKLRT
+589 ATGAVNGIVKLRVDYY
-602 CFFSAD
+602 SAD
-608 HGKLTKDPKVL
+608 HGDLCKDSEVL
-619 DQICTEIKG
+619 NRICSEIRG
-628 MRNHSEK
+628 MRTPVKNH
-635 HYTADTVGIS
+635 HVADTAGIS
-645 QLVKIRYEADALVT
+645 ELIKIRYKADVPVT
-659 ATIYDADSNIVAQAS
+659 ATIYDAENNVVAQVS
-674 SEGIS
+674 SEGIT

-686 IFDSFADVEEDG
+686 IFDSFADAEEEG

-707 PNSGYKIV
+707 PNGGYKIL
-715 FTHGDSAGVS
+715 FTHGNSADVS
-725 VNFNASVSTL
+725 VNFNAYVSTL

-747 SVASTHD
+747 SVASTYD
-754 SGLITSFDGT
+754 SGLIASFDGT
-764 AQVIDNDT
+764 TQVIDNDT
-772 ITEIVEGTAEDWFTE
+772 ITEIVGGTAEDWFTE
-787 WEIPSSIK
+787 WEIPSAIK

-811 EAVSDKLVWHSADES
+811 GAVSDKLVWHSADES

-853 AVTAKV
+853 AVTSEV
-859 TVMQNATA
+859 TVIQNATA

-895 DLTYSM
+895 ELTYSM
-901 DKEGIIEINEF
+901 DKEGVIEINEF

-923 IVTGT
+923 VVTGT

-991 IRLTPGDAQAEIVG
+991 IRLTPGDAQAEIIG
-1005 TKLGTTKVTAVSE
+1005 TKLGSTKVTAVSE

-1044 MVLTGAML
+1044 MVMTGIML
-1052 VVAGIAVNMGKR
+1052 VAAGAAVTLRKR
-1064 RKKH
+1064 RRRI

>member
-23 PVHGVHAEPETA
+23 PVNGIHAEPETA
-35 TVQKKAELVFVI
+35 TVHKKAELVFVI
-47 DSTGSMSG
+47 DSTGSMG
-55 AIKNV
+55 DAINNV

-71 ETQGVNLRIGIVEY
+71 ETQGVKLRIGIVEY

-92 MDSTIIHEL
+92 LDSTIIHEL
-101 NHSLWMNSTSEMVE
+101 NHSPWMNSTSEMVG
-115 VLNGISAGGGGDD
+115 VLGGIAADGGGDI
-128 PETVIDG
+128 PESVIDG

-159 DSGYKIANRHGFNS
+159 DAGYKVANRHGFNS

-179 ALLTAGITTS
+179 ALLAAGINTS
-189 VVTEESEFSTYD
+189 VVTEESEFSTYEE
-201 ALPDTTGGIKADISS
+201 LYTTTGGTRANIYS

-231 LTGKAKKA
+231 LTEKAKKA

-248 SELYDGPDDGTSG
+248 SELYDGPDGTAG
-261 GKRLWFPENPFDLDT
+261 GDLVYVSIPGLILNMT
-276 IVGQENLRKFYQDE
+276 KFFQDADS
-290 YGNGTQLHVD
+290 NGTRLHVD
-300 YERDEYGTNIAPVY
+300 YARDEYGANG
-314 TTYETLVKNLKK
+314 TYKTLVDRLRA
-326 EFGGENGE
+326 EFVDE

-380 AFIAKSDAN
+380 AFIAKSNAN
-389 KLLVSKAILIAAPLF
+389 KLLVSKAIMIAAPLF

-414 RGDARKTLNVL
+414 RGDSRKF
-425 GMDFWIDAIT
+425 DFNEILSNIDWFSHGLDAIT
-435 ANWWVRGWAKN
+435 PKSWVRGWAKN

-453 LPSDEYLRQVP
+453 LPSSEYIRQIP
-464 LLDSSS
+464 MLNFNSD
-470 TNWWTAWWNS
+470 NWWNPWSNLEAIGSIGVYYRILNGS
-480 ESVDSV
+480 E
-486 DGYYNVLNRS
+486 
-496 PRINPKLTI
+496 RINPNLTN
-505 GIENETENKPNRS
+505 GTDRS
-518 HKYFREK
+518 HRYFRET
-525 ALNGDVVTQWSLAA
+525 ALKGDVISQWSLAS

-548 CTTSGHSTTKTARY
+548 CTTSGHSTTKTVLY
-562 RSDRN
+562 RN
-567 GGKKLADI
+567 GVFGGKKLDDI
-575 VYDRNGDGTVQGMS
+575 IYNRNGDGTVQGIS
-589 ATGSIDGFVKLRT
+589 ATGAVNGIVKLRVDYY
-602 CFFSAD
+602 SAD
-608 HGKLTKDPKVL
+608 HGGLCKDSEVL
-619 DQICTEIKG
+619 SRICSEIRG
-628 MRNHSEK
+628 MRTPVKNH
-635 HYTADTVGIS
+635 HVADTADIS
-645 QLVKIRYEADALVT
+645 ELIKIRYKADVPVT
-659 ATIYDADSNIVAQAS
+659 ATIYDAENNVVAQVS
-674 SEGIS
+674 SEGIT

-686 IFDSFADVEEDG
+686 IFDSFADAEEDG

-707 PNSGYKIV
+707 PNGGYKIL
-715 FTHGDSAGVS
+715 FTHGNSADVS
-725 VNFNASVSTL
+725 VNFNAYVSTL

-747 SVASTHD
+747 SVASTYD
-754 SGLITSFDGT
+754 SGLIASFDGT
-764 AQVIDNDT
+764 TQVIDNDT
-772 ITEIVEGTAEDWFTE
+772 ITEIVGGTAEDWFTE
-787 WEIPSSIK
+787 WEIPSAIK
-795 VNKGDVLPIEI
+795 VTKGDVLPIEI

-811 EAVSDKLVWHSADES
+811 GAVSDKLVWHSADES
-826 IAHVSESGVLT
+826 IARVSESGVLT

-843 TTISA
+843 TIISA

-853 AVTAKV
+853 AVTSEV
-859 TVMQNATA
+859 TVIQNATA

-895 DLTYSM
+895 ELTYSM

>member
-23 PVHGVHAEPETA
+23 PTHGINAGTRTG
-35 TVQKKAELVFVI
+35 TVPKKAELVFVI
-47 DSTGSMSG
+47 DSTGSMG
-55 AIKNV
+55 DAINNV

-71 ETQGVNLRIGIVEY
+71 ETQGVKLRIGIVEY

-92 MDSTIIHEL
+92 LDSTIIHEL
-101 NHSLWMNSTSEMVE
+101 NHSPWMNSTSEMVG
-115 VLNGISAGGGGDD
+115 VLGGIAADGGGDI
-128 PETVIDG
+128 PESVIDG

-159 DSGYKIANRHGFNS
+159 DAGYKVANRHGFNS

-179 ALLTAGITTS
+179 ALLAAGINTS
-189 VVTEESEFSTYD
+189 VVTEESEFSTYEE
-201 ALPDTTGGIKADISS
+201 LYTTTGGTRANIYS

-231 LTGKAKKA
+231 LTEKAKKA

-248 SELYDGPDDGTSG
+248 SELYDGPDGTAG
-261 GKRLWFPENPFDLDT
+261 GDLVYVSIPGLILNMT
-276 IVGQENLRKFYQDE
+276 KFFQDADS
-290 YGNGTQLHVD
+290 NGTRLHAD
-300 YERDEYGTNIAPVY
+300 YARDEYGANG
-314 TTYETLVKNLKK
+314 TYKTLVDRLRA
-326 EFGGENGE
+326 EFVDE

-380 AFIAKSDAN
+380 AFIAKSNAN
-389 KLLVSKAILIAAPLF
+389 KLLVSKAIMIAAPLF

-414 RGDARKTLNVL
+414 RGDSRKF
-425 GMDFWIDAIT
+425 DFNEILSNIDWFSHGLDAIT
-435 ANWWVRGWAKN
+435 PKSWVRGWAKN

-453 LPSDEYLRQVP
+453 LPSSEYIRQIP
-464 LLDSSS
+464 MLNFNSD
-470 TNWWTAWWNS
+470 NWWNPWSNLEAIGSIGVYYRILNGS
-480 ESVDSV
+480 E
-486 DGYYNVLNRS
+486 
-496 PRINPKLTI
+496 RINPNLTN
-505 GIENETENKPNRS
+505 GTDRS
-518 HKYFREK
+518 HRYFRET
-525 ALNGDVVTQWSLAA
+525 ALKGDVISQWSLAS

-548 CTTSGHSTTKTARY
+548 CTTSGHSTTKTVLY
-562 RSDRN
+562 RN
-567 GGKKLADI
+567 GVFGGKKLDDI
-575 VYDRNGDGTVQGMS
+575 IYNRNGDGTVQGIS
-589 ATGSIDGFVKLRT
+589 ATGAVNGIVKLRVDYY
-602 CFFSAD
+602 SAD
-608 HGKLTKDPKVL
+608 HGGLCKDSEVL
-619 DQICTEIKG
+619 SRICSEIKG
-628 MRNHSEK
+628 MRTPVKNH
-635 HYTADTVGIS
+635 HVADTAGIS
-645 QLVKIRYEADALVT
+645 ELIKIRYKADVPVT
-659 ATIYDADSNIVAQAS
+659 ATIYDAENNVVAQVS
-674 SEGIS
+674 SEGIT

-686 IFDSFADVEEDG
+686 IFDSFADAEEDG

-707 PNSGYKIV
+707 PNGGYKIL
-715 FTHGDSAGVS
+715 FTHGNSADVS
-725 VNFNASVSTL
+725 VNFNAYVSTL

-747 SVASTHD
+747 SVASTYD
-754 SGLITSFDGT
+754 SGLIASFDGT
-764 AQVIDNDT
+764 TQVIDNDT
-772 ITEIVEGTAEDWFTE
+772 ITEIVGGTAEDWFTE
-787 WEIPSSIK
+787 WEIPSAIK

-811 EAVSDKLVWHSADES
+811 GAVSDKVVWHSADES
-826 IAHVSESGVLT
+826 IARVSESGVLT

-843 TTISA
+843 TIISA

-853 AVTAKV
+853 AVTSEV
-859 TVMQNATA
+859 TVIQNATA

-895 DLTYSM
+895 ELTYSM

-991 IRLTPGDAQAEIVG
+991 IRLTPGDAQAEIIG
-1005 TKLGTTKVTAVSE
+1005 TKLGSTKVTAVSE

>member
-23 PVHGVHAEPETA
+23 PTHGINAGTRTG
-35 TVQKKAELVFVI
+35 TVPKKAELVFVI
-47 DSTGSMSG
+47 DSTGSMG
-55 AIKNV
+55 DAINNV

-71 ETQGVNLRIGIVEY
+71 ETQGVKLRIGIVEY

-92 MDSTIIHEL
+92 LDSTIIHEL
-101 NHSLWMNSTSEMVE
+101 NHSPWMNSTSEMVG
-115 VLNGISAGGGGDD
+115 VLGGIAADGGGDI
-128 PETVIDG
+128 PESVIDG

-159 DSGYKIANRHGFNS
+159 DAGYKVANRHGFNS

-179 ALLTAGITTS
+179 ALLHAGINTS
-189 VVTEESEFSTYD
+189 VVTEESEFSTYEE
-201 ALPDTTGGIKADISS
+201 LYTTTGGTRANIYS

-231 LTGKAKKA
+231 LTGKSKKA

-248 SELYDGPDDGTSG
+248 SELYDGPDGTAG
-261 GKRLWFPENPFDLDT
+261 GDLVYVSIPRLMLNMT
-276 IVGQENLRKFYQDE
+276 KFFQDADS
-290 YGNGTQLHVD
+290 NGTRLHVD
-300 YERDEYGTNIAPVY
+300 YARDEYGANG
-314 TTYETLVKNLKK
+314 TYKTLVDRLRA
-326 EFGGENGE
+326 EFVDE

-380 AFIAKSDAN
+380 AFIAKSNAN
-389 KLLVSKAILIAAPLF
+389 KLLVSKAIMIAAPLF

-414 RGDARKTLNVL
+414 RGDSRKLDFNESLSNIDWYSHVL
-425 GMDFWIDAIT
+425 DVISP
-435 ANWWVRGWAKN
+435 NLWVRAWARN

-453 LPSDEYLRQVP
+453 LPSSEYIRQIP
-464 LLDSSS
+464 MLNFNSD
-470 TNWWTAWWNS
+470 TWWNPWS
-480 ESVDSV
+480 NLEAIGSIGD
-486 DGYYNVLNRS
+486 YYRVLNES
-496 PRINPKLTI
+496 NRINPNLTN
-505 GIENETENKPNRS
+505 GTERS
-518 HKYFREK
+518 HRYFRET
-525 ALNGDVVTQWSLAA
+525 ALKGDVISQWSLAS

-562 RSDRN
+562 RN
-567 GGKKLADI
+567 GIFGGKELDDI
-575 VYDRNGDGTVQGMS
+575 IYDMKGDGTVQGVS
-589 ATGSIDGFVKLRT
+589 ATGAVNGIVKLRVDYY
-602 CFFSAD
+602 SAD
-608 HGKLTKDPKVL
+608 HGGLCKDSEVL
-619 DQICTEIKG
+619 SRICSEIKG
-628 MRNHSEK
+628 MRIPVKNH
-635 HYTADTVGIS
+635 HVADTAGIS
-645 QLVKIRYEADALVT
+645 ELIKIRYKADVPVT
-659 ATIYDADSNIVAQAS
+659 ATIYDAENNVVAQVS
-674 SEGIS
+674 SEGIT

-686 IFDSFADVEEDG
+686 IFDSFADAEEDG

-707 PNSGYKIV
+707 PNGGYKIL
-715 FTHGDSAGVS
+715 FTHGNSADVS
-725 VNFNASVSTL
+725 VNFNAYVSTL

-747 SVASTHD
+747 SVASTYD
-754 SGLITSFDGT
+754 SGLIASFDGT
-764 AQVIDNDT
+764 TQVIDNDT
-772 ITEIVEGTAEDWFTE
+772 ITEIVGGTAEDWFTE
-787 WEIPSSIK
+787 WEIPSAIK

-811 EAVSDKLVWHSADES
+811 GAVSDKVVWHSADES
-826 IAHVSESGVLT
+826 IARVSESGVLT

-843 TTISA
+843 TIISA

-853 AVTAKV
+853 AVTSEV
-859 TVMQNATA
+859 TVIQNATA

-895 DLTYSM
+895 ELTYSM

-1052 VVAGIAVNMGKR
+1052 VAAGAAVTLRKR
-1064 RKKH
+1064 RRRI

>member
-23 PVHGVHAEPETA
+23 PVHGIHAEPETA
-35 TVQKKAELVFVI
+35 TVQKNAELVFVI
-47 DSTGSMSG
+47 DSTGSMG
-55 AIKNV
+55 DAINNV

-71 ETQGVNLRIGIVEY
+71 ETQGVKLRIGIVEY

-92 MDSTIIHEL
+92 LDSTIIHEL
-101 NHSLWMNSTSEMVE
+101 NHSPWMNSTSEMVG
-115 VLNGISAGGGGDD
+115 VLGGIAADGGGDI
-128 PETVIDG
+128 PESVIDG

-159 DSGYKIANRHGFNS
+159 DAGYKVANRHGFNS

-179 ALLTAGITTS
+179 ALLHAGINTS
-189 VVTEESEFSTYD
+189 VVTEESEFSTYEE
-201 ALPDTTGGIKADISS
+201 LYTTTGGTRANIYS

-231 LTGKAKKA
+231 LTGKSKKA

-248 SELYDGPDDGTSG
+248 SELYDGPDGTAG
-261 GKRLWFPENPFDLDT
+261 GDLVYVSIPRLMLNMT
-276 IVGQENLRKFYQDE
+276 KFFQDADS
-290 YGNGTQLHVD
+290 NGTRLHVD
-300 YERDEYGTNIAPVY
+300 YARDEYGANG
-314 TTYETLVKNLKK
+314 TYKTLVDRLRA
-326 EFGGENGE
+326 EFVDE

-380 AFIAKSDAN
+380 AFIAKSNAN
-389 KLLVSKAILIAAPLF
+389 KLLVSKAIMIAAPLF

-414 RGDARKTLNVL
+414 RGDSRKLDFNESLSNIDWYSHVL
-425 GMDFWIDAIT
+425 DVISP
-435 ANWWVRGWAKN
+435 NLWVRAWARN

-453 LPSDEYLRQVP
+453 LPSSEYIRQIP
-464 LLDSSS
+464 MLNFNSD
-470 TNWWTAWWNS
+470 TWWNPWS
-480 ESVDSV
+480 NLEAIGSIGD
-486 DGYYNVLNRS
+486 YYRVLNES
-496 PRINPKLTI
+496 NRINPNLTN
-505 GIENETENKPNRS
+505 GTERS
-518 HKYFREK
+518 HRYFRET
-525 ALNGDVVTQWSLAA
+525 ALKGDVISQWSLAS

-562 RSDRN
+562 RN
-567 GGKKLADI
+567 GIFGGKELDDI
-575 VYDRNGDGTVQGMS
+575 IYDMKGDGTVQGVS
-589 ATGSIDGFVKLRT
+589 ATGAVNGIVKLRVDYY
-602 CFFSAD
+602 SAD
-608 HGKLTKDPKVL
+608 HGGLCKDSEVL
-619 DQICTEIKG
+619 SRICSEIKG
-628 MRNHSEK
+628 MRIPVKNH
-635 HYTADTVGIS
+635 HVADTAGIS
-645 QLVKIRYEADALVT
+645 ELIKIRYKADVPVT
-659 ATIYDADSNIVAQAS
+659 ATIYDAENNVVAQVS
-674 SEGIS
+674 SEGIT

-686 IFDSFADVEEDG
+686 IFDSFADAEEDG

-707 PNSGYKIV
+707 PNGGYKIL
-715 FTHGDSAGVS
+715 FTHGNSADVS
-725 VNFNASVSTL
+725 VNFNAYVSTL

-747 SVASTHD
+747 SVASTYD
-754 SGLITSFDGT
+754 SGLIASFDGT
-764 AQVIDNDT
+764 TQVIDNDT
-772 ITEIVEGTAEDWFTE
+772 ITEIVGGTAEDWFTE
-787 WEIPSSIK
+787 WEIPSAIK

-811 EAVSDKLVWHSADES
+811 GAVSDKVVWHSADES
-826 IAHVSESGVLT
+826 IARVSESGVLT

-843 TTISA
+843 TIISA

-853 AVTAKV
+853 AVTSEV
-859 TVMQNATA
+859 TVIQNATA

-895 DLTYSM
+895 ELTYSM

>member
-23 PVHGVHAEPETA
+23 PTHGINAGTRTG
-35 TVQKKAELVFVI
+35 TVPKKAELVFVI
-47 DSTGSMSG
+47 DSTGSMG
-55 AIKNV
+55 DAINNV

-71 ETQGVNLRIGIVEY
+71 ETQGVKLRIGIVEY

-92 MDSTIIHEL
+92 LDSTIIHEL
-101 NHSLWMNSTSEMVE
+101 NHSPWMNSTSEMVG
-115 VLNGISAGGGGDD
+115 VLGGIAADGGGDI
-128 PETVIDG
+128 PESVIDG

-159 DSGYKIANRHGFNS
+159 DAGYKVANRHGFNS

-179 ALLTAGITTS
+179 ALLAAGINTS
-189 VVTEESEFSTYD
+189 VVTEESEFSTYEE
-201 ALPDTTGGIKADISS
+201 LYTTTGGTRANIYS

-231 LTGKAKKA
+231 LTEKAKKA

-248 SELYDGPDDGTSG
+248 SELYDGPDGTAG
-261 GKRLWFPENPFDLDT
+261 GDLVYVSIPGLILNMT
-276 IVGQENLRKFYQDE
+276 KFFQDADSS
-290 YGNGTQLHVD
+290 GTQLHAD
-300 YERDEYGTNIAPVY
+300 QERDEYGTRDIY
-314 TTYETLVKNLKK
+314 KTLVERLRK
-326 EFGGENGE
+326 EFVNE

-380 AFIAKSDAN
+380 AFIAKSNAN
-389 KLLVSKAILIAAPLF
+389 KLLVSKAIMIAAPLF

-414 RGDARKTLNVL
+414 RGDSRKL
-425 GMDFWIDAIT
+425 DFNESLSNIDWYSHGLDVISP
-435 ANWWVRGWAKN
+435 NLWVRAWARN

-453 LPSDEYLRQVP
+453 LPSSEYIRQIP
-464 LLDSSS
+464 MLNFNSD
-470 TNWWTAWWNS
+470 TWWNPWS
-480 ESVDSV
+480 NLEAIGSIG
-486 DGYYNVLNRS
+486 GYYRILNES
-496 PRINPKLTI
+496 NRINPNLTN
-505 GIENETENKPNRS
+505 GTERS
-518 HKYFREK
+518 HRYFRET
-525 ALNGDVVTQWSLAA
+525 ALKGDVISQWSLAS

-562 RSDRN
+562 RN
-567 GGKKLADI
+567 GIFGGKELDDI
-575 VYDRNGDGTVQGMS
+575 IYDMKGDGTVQGVS
-589 ATGSIDGFVKLRT
+589 ATGAVNGIVKLRVA
-602 CFFSAD
+602 FYSAD
-608 HGKLTKDPKVL
+608 HSGLCKDSEVL
-619 DQICTEIKG
+619 SRICSEIKG
-628 MRNHSEK
+628 MRIPVKNH
-635 HYTADTVGIS
+635 HVADTAGIS
-645 QLVKIRYEADALVT
+645 ELIKIRYKADVPVT
-659 ATIYDADSNIVAQAS
+659 ATIYDAENNVVAQVS
-674 SEGIS
+674 SEGIT

-686 IFDSFADVEEDG
+686 IFDSFADAEEDG

-707 PNSGYKIV
+707 PNGGYKIL
-715 FTHGDSAGVS
+715 FTHGNSADVS
-725 VNFNASVSTL
+725 VNFNAYVSTL

-747 SVASTHD
+747 SVASTYD
-754 SGLITSFDGT
+754 SGLIASFDGT
-764 AQVIDNDT
+764 TQVIDNDT
-772 ITEIVEGTAEDWFTE
+772 ITEIVGGTAEDWFTE
-787 WEIPSSIK
+787 WEIPSAIK

-811 EAVSDKLVWHSADES
+811 GAVSDKVVWHSADES
-826 IAHVSESGVLT
+826 IARVSESGVLT

-843 TTISA
+843 TIISA

-853 AVTAKV
+853 AVTSEV
-859 TVMQNATA
+859 TVIQNATA

-895 DLTYSM
+895 ELTYSM

-942 DDTNYG
+942 DDTNYS

-991 IRLTPGDAQAEIVG
+991 IRLTPGDAQAEIIG
-1005 TKLGTTKVTAVSE
+1005 TKLGSTKVTAVSE

>member
-23 PVHGVHAEPETA
+23 PVHGIHAEPETA

-47 DSTGSMSG
+47 DSTGSMGG
-55 AIKNV
+55 AINNV

-85 RDIEEDG
+85 RDIEVDG
-92 MDSTIIHEL
+92 LDSTIIHEL
-101 NHSLWMNSTSEMVE
+101 NHSPWMNSTSEMVE

-135 LGYLVDGETI
+135 LGYLVNGETI

-159 DSGYKIANRHGFNS
+159 DAGCKIANRHGYNS

-179 ALLTAGITTS
+179 ALLQADIHTS
-189 VVTEESEFSTYD
+189 VVTKASEYSTYEE
-201 ALPDTTGGIKADISS
+201 LYTTTGGTKADIYS

-248 SELYDGPDDGTSG
+248 SELYDGPDGTTG
-261 GKRLWFPENPFDLDT
+261 GKRLWFPANPLDLDT

-300 YERDEYGTNIAPVY
+300 YDRDEYGVWS
-314 TTYETLVKNLKK
+314 TYKTLVKKLKE
-326 EFGGENGE
+326 EFDGK

-349 DSVKKLER
+349 DSVTKLEN
-357 DIRKNHYDSVIF
+357 DIRKNDYNSVIF

-380 AFIAKSDAN
+380 AFIAKSNAN

-414 RGDARKTLNVL
+414 RGDSRKTSNVL
-425 GMDFWIDAIT
+425 GMEFWIDAFT

-453 LPSDEYLRQVP
+453 LPSSEYIRQIP
-464 LLDSSS
+464 MLNFNSD
-470 TNWWTAWWNS
+470 NWWSPWSNLEAIGSIGDYYRILNGS
-480 ESVDSV
+480 E
-486 DGYYNVLNRS
+486 
-496 PRINPKLTI
+496 RINPNLTN
-505 GIENETENKPNRS
+505 GTERS
-518 HKYFREK
+518 HRYFRET
-525 ALNGDVVTQWSLAA
+525 ALKGDVISQWSLAS

-548 CTTSGHSTTKTARY
+548 CTASGHSTTKTARY
-562 RSDRN
+562 RN
-567 GGKKLADI
+567 GIFGGKKLDDI
-575 VYDRNGDGTVQGMS
+575 IYDKNGDGTVQGIS
-589 ATGSIDGFVKLRT
+589 ATGAVNGIVKLRVDYY
-602 CFFSAD
+602 SAD
-608 HGKLTKDPKVL
+608 HGGLAKDSEVL
-619 DQICTEIKG
+619 SRICSEIKG
-628 MRNHSEK
+628 MRIPVKNH
-635 HYTADTVGIS
+635 HVADTAGIS
-645 QLVKIRYEADALVT
+645 ELIKIRYEADVPVT
-659 ATIYDADSNIVAQAS
+659 ATIYDAENNVVAQAS
-674 SEGIS
+674 SEGIT

-686 IFDSFADVEEDG
+686 IFDSFADAEEDG

-715 FTHGDSAGVS
+715 FTHGDSADVS
-725 VNFNASVSTL
+725 VNFSAYVSTL
-735 VDDGWKDFSVMT
+735 VDDGWKDFGVMT
-747 SVASTHD
+747 SVASTYD

-764 AQVIDNDT
+764 AQVIGNDT
-772 ITEIVEGTAEDWFTE
+772 IIEIVEGTAEDWFTE

-837 AVGYGK
+837 ATGYGK
-843 TTISA
+843 TIISA

-853 AVTAKV
+853 AVTSEV
-859 TVMQNATA
+859 TVIQNATA

-886 FEPVSATET
+886 FEPVSTTET
-895 DLTYSM
+895 ELTYSM

-923 IVTGT
+923 IVMGT

-991 IRLTPGDAQAEIVG
+991 INLTPGDAQAEIVG

>member
-23 PVHGVHAEPETA
+23 PVHGIHAEPETA
-35 TVQKKAELVFVI
+35 IVQKKAELVFVI

-55 AIKNV
+55 AIENV
-60 KTGITSFVNSL
+60 KTRITSFVNSL

-101 NHSLWMNSTSEMVE
+101 NHSPWMNSTSEMVE
-115 VLNGISAGGGGDD
+115 VLNGISAGGGGDY

-159 DSGYKIANRHGFNS
+159 DAGYKVANRHGFNS

-179 ALLTAGITTS
+179 ALLAAGITTS

-201 ALPDTTGGIKADISS
+201 ALPATTGGIKADISS

-248 SELYDGPDDGTSG
+248 SELYDGPDGTNG
-261 GKRLWFPENPFDLDT
+261 GKCLWLRIPECLIDLD
-276 IVGQENLRKFYQDE
+276 IIFGQENLRKFYQDE

-300 YERDEYGTNIAPVY
+300 YDHDEYGANG
-314 TTYETLVKNLKK
+314 TYKKLVNRLRK
-326 EFGGENGE
+326 EFVDE

-349 DSVKKLER
+349 DSVTKLEE
-357 DIRKNHYDSVIF
+357 DIRVNHYDSVIF

-380 AFIAKSDAN
+380 AFIAKSNAN

-425 GMDFWIDAIT
+425 GKDFWIDAIT

-453 LPSDEYLRQVP
+453 LPSSEYIRQIP
-464 LLDSSS
+464 MLNFNSD
-470 TNWWTAWWNS
+470 NWWSPWSNLEAIGS
-480 ESVDSV
+480 IG
-486 DGYYNVLNRS
+486 GYYRILNGS
-496 PRINPKLTI
+496 ERINPHLTN
-505 GIENETENKPNRS
+505 GTDRS
-518 HKYFREK
+518 HRYFRET
-525 ALNGDVVTQWSLAA
+525 ALKGDVISQWSLAS

-548 CTTSGHSTTKTARY
+548 CTTSGHSTTKTALY
-562 RSDRN
+562 RS
-567 GGKKLADI
+567 GKKLDDI
-575 VYDRNGDGTVQGMS
+575 IYDRNGDGTVQGIS
-589 ATGSIDGFVKLRT
+589 ATGVVNGIVKLRVD
-602 CFFSAD
+602 FHSAD
-608 HGKLTKDPKVL
+608 HGGLCKDSEVL
-619 DQICTEIKG
+619 SRICSEIRG
-628 MRNHSEK
+628 MRTPVKNH
-635 HYTADTVGIS
+635 HVADTAGIS
-645 QLVKIRYEADALVT
+645 ELIKIRYKADVPVT
-659 ATIYDADSNIVAQAS
+659 ATIYDAENNVVAQVS
-674 SEGIS
+674 SEGIT

-686 IFDSFADVEEDG
+686 IFDSFADAEEDG

-707 PNSGYKIV
+707 PNGGYKIL
-715 FTHGDSAGVS
+715 FTHGNSADVS
-725 VNFNASVSTL
+725 VNFNAYVSTL

-747 SVASTHD
+747 SVASTYD
-754 SGLITSFDGT
+754 SGLIASFDGT
-764 AQVIDNDT
+764 TQVIDNDT
-772 ITEIVEGTAEDWFTE
+772 ITEIVGGTAEDWFTE
-787 WEIPSSIK
+787 WEIPSAIK

-811 EAVSDKLVWHSADES
+811 GAVSDKLVWHSADES
-826 IAHVSESGVLT
+826 IAHVSESGALT

-843 TTISA
+843 TIISA

-853 AVTAKV
+853 AVTSEV
-859 TVMQNATA
+859 TVVQNATA

-923 IVTGT
+923 VVTGT

-991 IRLTPGDAQAEIVG
+991 IRLTPGDAQAEIIG
-1005 TKLGTTKVTAVSE
+1005 TKLGSTKVTAVSE

-1044 MVLTGAML
+1044 MVMTGIML
-1052 VVAGIAVNMGKR
+1052 VAAGAAVTLRKR
-1064 RKKH
+1064 RRRI

>member
-23 PVHGVHAEPETA
+23 PVHGIHAEPETA
-35 TVQKKAELVFVI
+35 TVQKNAELVFVI
-47 DSTGSMSG
+47 DSTGSMG
-55 AIKNV
+55 DAINNV

-71 ETQGVNLRIGIVEY
+71 ETQGVKLRIGIVEY

-92 MDSTIIHEL
+92 LDSTIIHEL
-101 NHSLWMNSTSEMVE
+101 NHSPWMNSTSEMVG
-115 VLNGISAGGGGDD
+115 VLGGIAADGGGDI
-128 PETVIDG
+128 PESVIDG

-159 DSGYKIANRHGFNS
+159 DAGYKVANRHGFNS

-179 ALLTAGITTS
+179 ALLHAGINTS
-189 VVTEESEFSTYD
+189 VVTEESEFSTYEE
-201 ALPDTTGGIKADISS
+201 LYTTTGGTRANIYS

-231 LTGKAKKA
+231 LTGKSKKA

-248 SELYDGPDDGTSG
+248 SELYDGPDGTAG
-261 GKRLWFPENPFDLDT
+261 GDLVYVSIPRLMLNMT
-276 IVGQENLRKFYQDE
+276 KFFQDADS
-290 YGNGTQLHVD
+290 NGTRLHVD
-300 YERDEYGTNIAPVY
+300 YARDEYGANG
-314 TTYETLVKNLKK
+314 TYKTLVDRLRA
-326 EFGGENGE
+326 EFVDE

-380 AFIAKSDAN
+380 AFIAKSNAN

-414 RGDARKTLNVL
+414 RGDSRKF
-425 GMDFWIDAIT
+425 DFNEILSNIDWFSHGLDAIT
-435 ANWWVRGWAKN
+435 PKSWVRGWAKN

-453 LPSDEYLRQVP
+453 LPSSEYIRQIP
-464 LLDSSS
+464 MLNFNSD
-470 TNWWTAWWNS
+470 NWWSPWSNLEAIGS
-480 ESVDSV
+480 IG
-486 DGYYNVLNRS
+486 GYYRILNGS
-496 PRINPKLTI
+496 ERINPNLTN
-505 GIENETENKPNRS
+505 GTDRS
-518 HKYFREK
+518 HRYFRET
-525 ALNGDVVTQWSLAA
+525 ALKGDVISQWSLAS

-548 CTTSGHSTTKTARY
+548 CTTSGHSTTKTVLY
-562 RSDRN
+562 RN
-567 GGKKLADI
+567 GVFGGKKLDDI
-575 VYDRNGDGTVQGMS
+575 IYNRNGDGTVQGIS
-589 ATGSIDGFVKLRT
+589 ATGAVNGIVKLRVDYY
-602 CFFSAD
+602 SAD
-608 HGKLTKDPKVL
+608 HGGLCKDSEVL
-619 DQICTEIKG
+619 SRICSEIRG
-628 MRNHSEK
+628 MRTPVKNH
-635 HYTADTVGIS
+635 HVADTAGIS
-645 QLVKIRYEADALVT
+645 ELIKIRYKADVPVT
-659 ATIYDADSNIVAQAS
+659 ATIYDAENNVVAQVS
-674 SEGIS
+674 SEGIT
-679 GFDENDF
+679 GFEENDF
-686 IFDSFADVEEDG
+686 IFDSFADAEEDG

-772 ITEIVEGTAEDWFTE
+772 ITEIVGGTAEDWFTE
-787 WEIPSSIK
+787 WEIPSAIK

-811 EAVSDKLVWHSADES
+811 GAVSDKLVWHSADES
-826 IAHVSESGVLT
+826 IARVSESGVLT

-843 TTISA
+843 TIISA

-853 AVTAKV
+853 AVTSEV
-859 TVMQNATA
+859 TVIQNATA

-895 DLTYSM
+895 ELTYSM

>member
-23 PVHGVHAEPETA
+23 PVHGIHAEPETA

-47 DSTGSMSG
+47 DSTGSMGG
-55 AIKNV
+55 AINNV

-85 RDIEEDG
+85 RDIEVDG
-92 MDSTIIHEL
+92 LDSTIIHEL
-101 NHSLWMNSTSEMVE
+101 NHSPWMNSTSEMVE

-159 DSGYKIANRHGFNS
+159 DAGCKIANRHGYNS

-179 ALLTAGITTS
+179 ALLQADIHTS
-189 VVTEESEFSTYD
+189 VVTKASEYSTYEE
-201 ALPDTTGGIKADISS
+201 LYTTTGGTKADIYS

-248 SELYDGPDDGTSG
+248 SELYDGPDGTTG
-261 GKRLWFPENPFDLDT
+261 GKRLWFPANPLDLDT
-276 IVGQENLRKFYQDE
+276 IVGQENLMKFYQDE

-300 YERDEYGTNIAPVY
+300 YDRDEYGVWS
-314 TTYETLVKNLKK
+314 TYKTLVKKLKE
-326 EFGGENGE
+326 EFDGK

-349 DSVKKLER
+349 DSVTKLEN
-357 DIRKNHYDSVIF
+357 DIRKNDYNSVIF

-380 AFIAKSDAN
+380 AFIAKSNAN

-414 RGDARKTLNVL
+414 RGDSRKTSNVL
-425 GMDFWIDAIT
+425 GMEFWIDAFT

-453 LPSDEYLRQVP
+453 LPSSEYIRQIP
-464 LLDSSS
+464 MLNFNSD
-470 TNWWTAWWNS
+470 NWWSPWSNLEAIGSIGDYYRILNGS
-480 ESVDSV
+480 E
-486 DGYYNVLNRS
+486 
-496 PRINPKLTI
+496 RINPNLTN
-505 GIENETENKPNRS
+505 GTERS
-518 HKYFREK
+518 HRYFRET
-525 ALNGDVVTQWSLAA
+525 ALKGDVISQWSLAS

-548 CTTSGHSTTKTARY
+548 CTASGHSTTKTARY
-562 RSDRN
+562 RN
-567 GGKKLADI
+567 GIFGGKKLDDI
-575 VYDRNGDGTVQGMS
+575 IYDKNGDGTVQGIS
-589 ATGSIDGFVKLRT
+589 ATGAVNGIVKLRVDYY
-602 CFFSAD
+602 SAD
-608 HGKLTKDPKVL
+608 HGGLAKDSEVL
-619 DQICTEIKG
+619 SRICSEIKG
-628 MRNHSEK
+628 MRIPVKNH
-635 HYTADTVGIS
+635 HVADTAGIS
-645 QLVKIRYEADALVT
+645 ELIKIRYEADVPVT
-659 ATIYDADSNIVAQAS
+659 ATIYDAENNVVAQAS
-674 SEGIS
+674 SEGIT
-679 GFDENDF
+679 GFDEKDF
-686 IFDSFADVEEDG
+686 IFDSFADAEEDG

-715 FTHGDSAGVS
+715 FTHGDSADVS
-725 VNFNASVSTL
+725 VNFSAYVSTL
-735 VDDGWKDFSVMT
+735 VDDGWKDFGVMT
-747 SVASTHD
+747 SVASTYD

-764 AQVIDNDT
+764 AQVIGNDT
-772 ITEIVEGTAEDWFTE
+772 IIEIVEGTAEDWFTE

-837 AVGYGK
+837 ATGYGK
-843 TTISA
+843 TIISA

-853 AVTAKV
+853 AVTSEV
-859 TVMQNATA
+859 TVIQNATA

-886 FEPVSATET
+886 FEPVSTTET
-895 DLTYSM
+895 ELTYSM

-923 IVTGT
+923 IVMGT

-991 IRLTPGDAQAEIVG
+991 INLTPGDAQAKIVG

>member
-23 PVHGVHAEPETA
+23 PVHGIHAEPETA
-35 TVQKKAELVFVI
+35 TVQKNAELVFVI
-47 DSTGSMSG
+47 DSTGSMG
-55 AIKNV
+55 DAINNV

-71 ETQGVNLRIGIVEY
+71 ETQGVKLRIGIVEY

-92 MDSTIIHEL
+92 LDSTIIHEL
-101 NHSLWMNSTSEMVE
+101 NHSPWMNSTSEMVG
-115 VLNGISAGGGGDD
+115 VLGGIAADGGGDI
-128 PETVIDG
+128 PESVIDG

-159 DSGYKIANRHGFNS
+159 DAGYKVANRHGFNS

-179 ALLTAGITTS
+179 ALLAAGINTS
-189 VVTEESEFSTYD
+189 VVTEESEFSTYEE
-201 ALPDTTGGIKADISS
+201 LYTTTGGTRANIYS

-231 LTGKAKKA
+231 LTEKAKKA

-248 SELYDGPDDGTSG
+248 SELYDGPDGTAG
-261 GKRLWFPENPFDLDT
+261 GDLVYVSIPGLILNMT
-276 IVGQENLRKFYQDE
+276 KFFQDADS
-290 YGNGTQLHVD
+290 NGTRLHVD
-300 YERDEYGTNIAPVY
+300 YARDEYGANG
-314 TTYETLVKNLKK
+314 TYKTLVDRLRA
-326 EFGGENGE
+326 EFVDE

-380 AFIAKSDAN
+380 AFIAKSNAN

-414 RGDARKTLNVL
+414 RGDSRKF
-425 GMDFWIDAIT
+425 DFNEILSNIDWFSHGLDAIT
-435 ANWWVRGWAKN
+435 PKSWVRGWAKN

-453 LPSDEYLRQVP
+453 LPSSEYIRQIP
-464 LLDSSS
+464 MLNFNSD
-470 TNWWTAWWNS
+470 NWWSPWSNLEAIGS
-480 ESVDSV
+480 IG
-486 DGYYNVLNRS
+486 GYYRILNGS
-496 PRINPKLTI
+496 ERINPNLTN
-505 GIENETENKPNRS
+505 GTDRS
-518 HKYFREK
+518 HRYFRET
-525 ALNGDVVTQWSLAA
+525 ALKGDVISQWSLAS

-548 CTTSGHSTTKTARY
+548 CTTSGHSTTKTVLY
-562 RSDRN
+562 RN
-567 GGKKLADI
+567 GVFGGKKLDDI
-575 VYDRNGDGTVQGMS
+575 IYNRNGDGTVQGIS
-589 ATGSIDGFVKLRT
+589 ATGAVNGIVKLRVDYY
-602 CFFSAD
+602 SAD
-608 HGKLTKDPKVL
+608 HGGLCKDSEVL
-619 DQICTEIKG
+619 SRICSEIRG
-628 MRNHSEK
+628 MRTPVKNH
-635 HYTADTVGIS
+635 HVADTAGIS
-645 QLVKIRYEADALVT
+645 ELIKIRYKADVPVT
-659 ATIYDADSNIVAQAS
+659 ATIYDAENNVVAQVS
-674 SEGIS
+674 SEGIT
-679 GFDENDF
+679 GFEENDF
-686 IFDSFADVEEDG
+686 IFDSFADAEEDG

-707 PNSGYKIV
+707 PNGGYKIL
-715 FTHGDSAGVS
+715 FTHGNSADVS
-725 VNFNASVSTL
+725 VNFNAYVSTL
-735 VDDGWKDFSVMT
+735 VDDGWKDFSVIT
-747 SVASTHD
+747 SVASTYD
-754 SGLITSFDGT
+754 SGLIASFDGT
-764 AQVIDNDT
+764 TQVIDNDT
-772 ITEIVEGTAEDWFTE
+772 ITEIVGGTAEDWFTE
-787 WEIPSSIK
+787 WEIPSAIK

-811 EAVSDKLVWHSADES
+811 GAVSDKLVWHSADES

-843 TTISA
+843 TIISA

-853 AVTAKV
+853 AVTSEV
-859 TVMQNATA
+859 TVIQNATA

-895 DLTYSM
+895 ELTYSM

>member
-23 PVHGVHAEPETA
+23 PVHGIHAEPETA

-47 DSTGSMSG
+47 DSTGSMG
-55 AIKNV
+55 DAINNV

-71 ETQGVNLRIGIVEY
+71 ETQGVKLRIGIVEY

-92 MDSTIIHEL
+92 LDSTIIHEL
-101 NHSLWMNSTSEMVE
+101 NHSPWMNSTSEMVG
-115 VLNGISAGGGGDD
+115 VLGGIAADGGGDI
-128 PETVIDG
+128 PESVIDG

-159 DSGYKIANRHGFNS
+159 DAGYKVANRHGFNS

-179 ALLTAGITTS
+179 ALLAAGINTS
-189 VVTEESEFSTYD
+189 VVTEESEFSTYEE
-201 ALPDTTGGIKADISS
+201 LYTTTGGTRANIYS

-231 LTGKAKKA
+231 LTEKAKKA

-248 SELYDGPDDGTSG
+248 SELYDGPDGTAG
-261 GKRLWFPENPFDLDT
+261 GDLVYVSIPGLILNMT
-276 IVGQENLRKFYQDE
+276 KFFQDADS
-290 YGNGTQLHVD
+290 NGTRLHVD
-300 YERDEYGTNIAPVY
+300 YARDEYGANG
-314 TTYETLVKNLKK
+314 TYKTLVDRLRA
-326 EFGGENGE
+326 EFVNE

-380 AFIAKSDAN
+380 AFIAKSNAN
-389 KLLVSKAILIAAPLF
+389 KLLVSKAIMIAAPLF

-414 RGDARKTLNVL
+414 RGDSRKF
-425 GMDFWIDAIT
+425 DFNEILSNIDWFSHGLDAIT
-435 ANWWVRGWAKN
+435 PKSWVRGWAKN

-453 LPSDEYLRQVP
+453 LPSSEYIRQIP
-464 LLDSSS
+464 MLNFNSD
-470 TNWWTAWWNS
+470 NWWNPWSNLEAIGSIGVYYRILNGS
-480 ESVDSV
+480 E
-486 DGYYNVLNRS
+486 
-496 PRINPKLTI
+496 RINPNLTN
-505 GIENETENKPNRS
+505 GTDRS
-518 HKYFREK
+518 HRYFRET
-525 ALNGDVVTQWSLAA
+525 ALKGDVISQWSLAS

-548 CTTSGHSTTKTARY
+548 CTTSGHSTTKTVLY
-562 RSDRN
+562 RN
-567 GGKKLADI
+567 GVFGGKKLDDI
-575 VYDRNGDGTVQGMS
+575 IYNRNGDGTVQGIS
-589 ATGSIDGFVKLRT
+589 ATGAANGIVKLRVDYY
-602 CFFSAD
+602 SAD
-608 HGKLTKDPKVL
+608 HGGLCKDSEVL
-619 DQICTEIKG
+619 SRICSEIRG
-628 MRNHSEK
+628 MRTPVKNH
-635 HYTADTVGIS
+635 HVADTADIS
-645 QLVKIRYEADALVT
+645 ELIKIRYKADVPVT
-659 ATIYDADSNIVAQAS
+659 ATIYDAENNVVAQVS
-674 SEGIS
+674 SEGIT

-686 IFDSFADVEEDG
+686 IFDSFADAEEDG

-707 PNSGYKIV
+707 PNGGYKIL
-715 FTHGDSAGVS
+715 FTHGNSADVS
-725 VNFNASVSTL
+725 VNFNAYVSTL

-747 SVASTHD
+747 SVASTYD
-754 SGLITSFDGT
+754 SGLIASFDGT
-764 AQVIDNDT
+764 TQVIDNDT
-772 ITEIVEGTAEDWFTE
+772 ITEIVGGTAEDWFTE
-787 WEIPSSIK
+787 WEIPSAIK

-811 EAVSDKLVWHSADES
+811 GAVSDKLVWHSADES
-826 IAHVSESGVLT
+826 IARVSESGVLT

-843 TTISA
+843 TIISA

-853 AVTAKV
+853 AVTSEV
-859 TVMQNATA
+859 TVIQNATA

-895 DLTYSM
+895 ELTYSM

>member
-23 PVHGVHAEPETA
+23 PTHGINAGTRTG
-35 TVQKKAELVFVI
+35 TVPKKAELVFVI
-47 DSTGSMSG
+47 DSTGSMG
-55 AIKNV
+55 DAINNV

-71 ETQGVNLRIGIVEY
+71 ETQGVKLRIGIVEY

-92 MDSTIIHEL
+92 LDSTIIHEL
-101 NHSLWMNSTSEMVE
+101 NHSPWMNSTSEMVG
-115 VLNGISAGGGGDD
+115 VLGGIAADGGGDI
-128 PETVIDG
+128 PESVIDG

-159 DSGYKIANRHGFNS
+159 DAGYKVANRHGFNS

-179 ALLTAGITTS
+179 ALLAAGINTS
-189 VVTEESEFSTYD
+189 VVTEESEFSTYEE
-201 ALPDTTGGIKADISS
+201 LYTTTGGTRANIYS

-231 LTGKAKKA
+231 LTEKAKKA

-248 SELYDGPDDGTSG
+248 SELYDGPDGTAG
-261 GKRLWFPENPFDLDT
+261 GDLVYVSIPGLILNMT
-276 IVGQENLRKFYQDE
+276 KFFQDADS
-290 YGNGTQLHVD
+290 NGTRLHVD
-300 YERDEYGTNIAPVY
+300 YARDEYGANG
-314 TTYETLVKNLKK
+314 TYKTLVDRLRA
-326 EFGGENGE
+326 EFVDE

-380 AFIAKSDAN
+380 AFIAKSNAN

-414 RGDARKTLNVL
+414 RGDSRKF
-425 GMDFWIDAIT
+425 DFNEILSNIDWFSHGLDAIT
-435 ANWWVRGWAKN
+435 PKSWVRGWAKN

-453 LPSDEYLRQVP
+453 LPSSEYIRQIP
-464 LLDSSS
+464 MLNFNSD
-470 TNWWTAWWNS
+470 NWWNPWSNLEAIGSIGVYYRILNGS
-480 ESVDSV
+480 E
-486 DGYYNVLNRS
+486 
-496 PRINPKLTI
+496 RINPNLTN
-505 GIENETENKPNRS
+505 GTDRS
-518 HKYFREK
+518 HRYFRET
-525 ALNGDVVTQWSLAA
+525 ALKGDVISQWSLAS

-548 CTTSGHSTTKTARY
+548 CTTSGHSTTKTVLY
-562 RSDRN
+562 RN
-567 GGKKLADI
+567 GVFGGKKLDDI
-575 VYDRNGDGTVQGMS
+575 IYNRNGDGTVQGIS
-589 ATGSIDGFVKLRT
+589 ATGAVNGIVKLRVDYY
-602 CFFSAD
+602 SAD
-608 HGKLTKDPKVL
+608 HGGLCKDSEVL
-619 DQICTEIKG
+619 SRICSEIRG
-628 MRNHSEK
+628 MRTPVKNH
-635 HYTADTVGIS
+635 HVADTADIS
-645 QLVKIRYEADALVT
+645 ELIKIRYKADVPVT
-659 ATIYDADSNIVAQAS
+659 ATIYDAENNVVAQVS
-674 SEGIS
+674 SEGIT

-686 IFDSFADVEEDG
+686 IFDSFADAEEDG

-707 PNSGYKIV
+707 PNGGYKIL
-715 FTHGDSAGVS
+715 FTHGNSADVS
-725 VNFNASVSTL
+725 VNFNAYVSTL

-747 SVASTHD
+747 SVASTYD
-754 SGLITSFDGT
+754 SGLIASFDGT
-764 AQVIDNDT
+764 TQVIDNDT
-772 ITEIVEGTAEDWFTE
+772 ITEIVGGTAEDWFTE
-787 WEIPSSIK
+787 WEIPSAIK

-811 EAVSDKLVWHSADES
+811 GAVSDKLVWHSADES
-826 IAHVSESGVLT
+826 IVRVSESGVLT

-843 TTISA
+843 TIISA

-853 AVTAKV
+853 VVTSEV
-859 TVMQNATA
+859 TVIQNATA

-901 DKEGIIEINEF
+901 DKEGVIEINEF

-1005 TKLGTTKVTAVSE
+1005 TKLGSTKVTAVSE

-1044 MVLTGAML
+1044 MVMMGIMLVATGA
-1052 VVAGIAVNMGKR
+1052 AVTLRKR
-1064 RKKH
+1064 RRRI

>member
-23 PVHGVHAEPETA
+23 PVHGIHAEPETA

-47 DSTGSMSG
+47 DSTGSMG
-55 AIKNV
+55 DAINNV

-71 ETQGVNLRIGIVEY
+71 ETQGVKLRIGIVEY

-92 MDSTIIHEL
+92 LDSTIIHEL
-101 NHSLWMNSTSEMVE
+101 NHSPWMNSTSEMVG
-115 VLNGISAGGGGDD
+115 VLGGIAADGGGDI
-128 PETVIDG
+128 PESVIDG

-159 DSGYKIANRHGFNS
+159 DAGYKVANRHGFNS

-179 ALLTAGITTS
+179 ALLHAGINTS
-189 VVTEESEFSTYD
+189 VVTEESEFSTYEE
-201 ALPDTTGGIKADISS
+201 LYTTTGGTRANIYS

-231 LTGKAKKA
+231 LTEKAKKA

-248 SELYDGPDDGTSG
+248 SQLYEGRDGTAG
-261 GKRLWFPENPFDLDT
+261 G
-276 IVGQENLRKFYQDE
+276 NLIFVQLPNLIMNMDKFLQDANS
-290 YGNGTQLHVD
+290 NGTRLHVD
-300 YERDEYGTNIAPVY
+300 YARDEYGANG
-314 TTYETLVKNLKK
+314 TYKTLVDRLRA
-326 EFGGENGE
+326 EFVDE

-380 AFIAKSDAN
+380 AFIAKSNAN

-414 RGDARKTLNVL
+414 RGDSRKF
-425 GMDFWIDAIT
+425 DFNEILSNIDWFSHGLDAIT
-435 ANWWVRGWAKN
+435 PKSWVRGWAKN

-453 LPSDEYLRQVP
+453 LPSSEYIRQIP
-464 LLDSSS
+464 MLNFNSD
-470 TNWWTAWWNS
+470 NWWNPWSNLEAIGSIGVYYRILNGS
-480 ESVDSV
+480 E
-486 DGYYNVLNRS
+486 
-496 PRINPKLTI
+496 RINPNLTN
-505 GIENETENKPNRS
+505 GTDRS
-518 HKYFREK
+518 HRYFRET
-525 ALNGDVVTQWSLAA
+525 ALKGDVISQWSLAS

-548 CTTSGHSTTKTARY
+548 CTTSGHSTTKTVLY
-562 RSDRN
+562 RN
-567 GGKKLADI
+567 GVFGGKKLDDI
-575 VYDRNGDGTVQGMS
+575 IYNRNGDGTVQGIS
-589 ATGSIDGFVKLRT
+589 ATGAVNGIVKLRVDYY
-602 CFFSAD
+602 SAD
-608 HGKLTKDPKVL
+608 HGGLCKDSEVL
-619 DQICTEIKG
+619 SRICSEIRG
-628 MRNHSEK
+628 MRTPVKNH
-635 HYTADTVGIS
+635 HVADTADIS
-645 QLVKIRYEADALVT
+645 ELIKIRYKADVPVT
-659 ATIYDADSNIVAQAS
+659 ATIYDAENNVVAQVS
-674 SEGIS
+674 SEGIT

-686 IFDSFADVEEDG
+686 IFDSFADAEEDG

-707 PNSGYKIV
+707 PNGGYKIL
-715 FTHGDSAGVS
+715 FTHGNSADVS
-725 VNFNASVSTL
+725 VNFNAYVSTL

-747 SVASTHD
+747 SVASTYD
-754 SGLITSFDGT
+754 SGLIASFDGT
-764 AQVIDNDT
+764 TQVIDNDT
-772 ITEIVEGTAEDWFTE
+772 ITEIVGGTAEDWFTE
-787 WEIPSSIK
+787 WEIPSAIK

-811 EAVSDKLVWHSADES
+811 GAVSDKLVWHSADES
-826 IAHVSESGVLT
+826 IARVSESGVLT

-843 TTISA
+843 TIISA

-853 AVTAKV
+853 AVTSEV
-859 TVMQNATA
+859 TVIQNATA

-895 DLTYSM
+895 ELTYSM

-991 IRLTPGDAQAEIVG
+991 IRITPGDAQAEIIG

>member
-23 PVHGVHAEPETA
+23 PTHGINAGTRTG
-35 TVQKKAELVFVI
+35 TVPKKAELVFVI
-47 DSTGSMSG
+47 DSTGSMG
-55 AIKNV
+55 DAINNV

-71 ETQGVNLRIGIVEY
+71 ETQGVKLRIGIVEY

-92 MDSTIIHEL
+92 LDSTIIHEL
-101 NHSLWMNSTSEMVE
+101 NHSPWMNSTSEMVG
-115 VLNGISAGGGGDD
+115 VLGGIAADGGGDI
-128 PETVIDG
+128 PESVIDG

-159 DSGYKIANRHGFNS
+159 DAGYKVANRHGFNS

-179 ALLTAGITTS
+179 ALLAAGINTS
-189 VVTEESEFSTYD
+189 VVTEESEFSTYEE
-201 ALPDTTGGIKADISS
+201 LYTTTGGTRANIYS

-231 LTGKAKKA
+231 LTEKAKKA

-248 SELYDGPDDGTSG
+248 SELYDGPDGTAG
-261 GKRLWFPENPFDLDT
+261 GDLVYVSIPGLILNMT
-276 IVGQENLRKFYQDE
+276 KFFQDADS
-290 YGNGTQLHVD
+290 NGTRLHVD
-300 YERDEYGTNIAPVY
+300 YARDEYGANG
-314 TTYETLVKNLKK
+314 TYKTLVDRLRA
-326 EFGGENGE
+326 EFVDE

-380 AFIAKSDAN
+380 AFIAKSNAN
-389 KLLVSKAILIAAPLF
+389 KLLVSKAIMIAAPLF

-414 RGDARKTLNVL
+414 RGDSRKF
-425 GMDFWIDAIT
+425 DFNEILSNIDWFSHGLDAIT
-435 ANWWVRGWAKN
+435 PKSWVRGWAKN

-453 LPSDEYLRQVP
+453 LPSSEYIRQIP
-464 LLDSSS
+464 MLNFNSD
-470 TNWWTAWWNS
+470 NWWNPWSNLEAIGSIGVYYRILNGS
-480 ESVDSV
+480 E
-486 DGYYNVLNRS
+486 
-496 PRINPKLTI
+496 RINPNLTN
-505 GIENETENKPNRS
+505 GTDRS
-518 HKYFREK
+518 HRYFRET
-525 ALNGDVVTQWSLAA
+525 ALKGDVISQWSLAS

-548 CTTSGHSTTKTARY
+548 CTTSGHSTTKTVLY
-562 RSDRN
+562 RN
-567 GGKKLADI
+567 GVFGGKKLDDI
-575 VYDRNGDGTVQGMS
+575 IYNRNGDGTVQGIS
-589 ATGSIDGFVKLRT
+589 ATGAVNGIVKLRVDYY
-602 CFFSAD
+602 SAD
-608 HGKLTKDPKVL
+608 HGGLCKDSEVL
-619 DQICTEIKG
+619 SRICSEIKG
-628 MRNHSEK
+628 MRTPVKNH
-635 HYTADTVGIS
+635 HVADTAGIS
-645 QLVKIRYEADALVT
+645 ELIKIRYKTDVPVT
-659 ATIYDADSNIVAQAS
+659 ATIYDAENNVVAQVS
-674 SEGIS
+674 SEGIT

-686 IFDSFADVEEDG
+686 IFDSFADAEEDG

-707 PNSGYKIV
+707 PNGGYKIL
-715 FTHGDSAGVS
+715 FTHGNSADVS
-725 VNFNASVSTL
+725 VNFNAYVSTL

-747 SVASTHD
+747 SVASTYD
-754 SGLITSFDGT
+754 SGLIASFDGT
-764 AQVIDNDT
+764 TQVIDNDT
-772 ITEIVEGTAEDWFTE
+772 ITEIVGGTAEDWFTE
-787 WEIPSSIK
+787 WEIPSAIK

-811 EAVSDKLVWHSADES
+811 GAVSDKVVWHSADES
-826 IAHVSESGVLT
+826 IARVSESGVLT

-843 TTISA
+843 TIISA

-853 AVTAKV
+853 AVTSEV
-859 TVMQNATA
+859 TVIQNATA

-895 DLTYSM
+895 ELTYSM

-991 IRLTPGDAQAEIVG
+991 IRLTPGDAQAEIIG
-1005 TKLGTTKVTAVSE
+1005 TKLGSTKVTAVSE